1 MKKKTL
7 VSVLAMTS
15 ASMAAYA
22 NANLD
27 QIKTEVDQWV
37 GAEKPSLVNGV
48 LTSPNGTTI
57 SQSLGSLLPGTYKL
71 SATTLMN
78 AKFLVNGKAL
88 TNGEFKVEGTAASE
102 VTLAIEAVETG
113 KEFRV
118 GGFKLELVFDFAGA
132 QRTLLN
138 AASKA
143 IAKVSQEDD
152 ADKYAEF
159 NKRYSDLTVKINR
172 VKDDAAG
179 DFAAYTVYG
188 EYKFYLNG
196 VEGSTLM
203 SEVKALDTDIEAH
216 LANWRA
222 YTASKAVG
230 EEQNTALK
238 SAWDTNIGNL
248 SDADGVNSKQSAQD
262 YAKVLSQSEYNAA
275 KKTIDAFLV
284 EVKGYYDNG
293 TAATA
298 CTPAFNSEFAKKA
311 SDAIKKFTDKLVNVD
326 KNHTAYDEV
335 LGKIN
340 STKAHYNEQLQAFMK
355 VAVDPQDFSGLYETM
370 RTEAHNA
377 FNEVNLGIV
386 AVERKNGTN
395 ENHQT
400 AEEGYEANTHALD
413 SLYEKTDEVCK
424 FYTDSI
430 QNNDNIY
437 KALIA
442 ERTDGKSPWALLAEL
457 KKDAVVSEKY
467 KSDLEKA
474 EANLKAIETEVV
486 NQYKKY
492 TLDAYTQKGGAY
504 EKAKEPVTKSLNT
517 IIEKEYQ
524 SLPNYQAKVEL
535 TAVLDV
541 QTAAFDKAK
550 TEVHA
555 LKYGDVS
562 VGDIYKD
569 TDEKKLQEEIDA
581 FSSYIKKSFDEGTCA
596 DNKDTKK
603 TEIESLKGKIEGY
616 VNAAKAVVKVYD
628 NAAKTIA
635 DIQAEIKKLSDK
647 VGNGDGRYVPVYTGT
662 ETPDENI
669 DDLPTYGGKLD
680 EMNKTLSDL
689 QTALKAAAAAKDAD
703 GDTHANGMNNVLTE
717 ATNAKGNE
725 TTGITGEVKTLVGTF
740 DKHKEWYDQQVVVI
754 TINRLKNQITADIK
768 SVNDDLDGLSV
779 TAEIYGSF
787 AKNLLEKQTV
797 LYNSVDKI
805 EETVTDLDYT
815 SEDKQAETLAAL
827 SDASAEMAKLLEDV
841 SAFID
846 EVGEAKEIHAK
857 NNSVQA
863 SLTKVAD
870 GIAGNI
876 GKIDANWTPI
886 DDKDVSKKHFDDLK
900 GSYTTELGKQET
912 AMGNAY
918 KGDTLHNDSAAIHEA
933 MKVIDG
939 KVKATLTELEVARKN
954 LAAYERLAVETKK
967 TDIHNLIVAELG
979 ELSNLA
985 LGNSENH
992 YVNGLLGE
1000 NTNPKGTYVI
1010 EFDNWVAN
1018 VNAAWKSHYNDNRAE
1033 SCQTREDNF
1042 KEDYTDICE
1051 KIKQVSKDAETNIKV
1066 DNTLDTEYA
1075 TVKNSVDSLY
1085 TILTVGDPTTAAK
1098 AFIEQ
1103 LEAEKSKLENQVAED
1118 IATAFEK
1125 GKSEEQYGTI
1135 HGVLQTIKMQVVTIG
1150 ASREQGYVDAVK
1162 TDNQTR
1168 YNSFNSAVED
1178 MRNCY
1183 IEAVNVIGQVSKVQ
1197 TPALLNVVKSAVE
1210 TANTSIQNYLQ
1221 EINNIEN
1228 EAFAA
1233 FSEAQ
1238 NTDKMLFDPDKQ
1250 YEADVRAY
1258 EGKIDQIL
1266 NTMDATVQSATQTFF
1281 AGEYATAQGLYDA
1294 AYQELVDADY
1304 VTADEAFANV
1314 QAVLEKAEAI
1324 KDFVPGQ
1331 FNITKVDGI
1340 VSDFANF
1347 EAWIADGK
1355 EPAAVYEWETL
1366 HTDTLEQYNSHLAE
1380 LEEWYEN
1387 GAYLEGVD
1395 GKKFVDDIKATR
1407 PTLTEAEKTY
1417 ADNTGH
1423 IYGDVMTELHVKL
1436 GQFGTPMYNAYVS
1449 GKTEHNEYVTNND
1462 VYNGLIVKVE
1472 ALQAP
1477 LDEAAKY
1484 VDAYILTDACGVDAL
1499 QARIDRLIS
1508 DLETKRYKGG
1518 LDNAYK
1524 TTAENECK
1532 SITTSIESVY
1542 QSANTKE
1549 QAQILAEFNVLQAAC
1564 ADAQNKV
1571 KGDADAEAEV
1581 NALSTAIKEKM
1592 AAFTKDTANDGA
1604 ITNAETKAKQ
1614 PLFLAYETWIADMR
1628 TKLATYTDAAATENA
1643 YTALMDRAGEVEG
1656 DVKAGRETLAA
1667 CHANVQG
1674 KFEGDMAGL
1683 ESDVVAVKD
1692 GIEQNKTNMLFYQ
1705 DKLNH
1710 KMDVILS
1717 DLKTLLSD
1725 IAKDQERYT
1734 LNDEAYEARKAD
1746 MAHLNDSLTT
1756 VVDKLTGFEYY
1767 KVDEK
1772 ANAESIADI
1781 TAHIGKYGK
1790 AMDEYYADIEL
1801 TDVDAE
1807 NDLKTIMDKVLE
1819 RIDSLDCRAS
1829 FIEYTGVI
1837 DKALSDRIELVKSVN
1852 SHTFVVEVEDA
1863 LNDTLEL
1870 VREDLGNIKS
1880 YNEDTNDGYVSV
1892 DINGNDVTS
1901 TPIHYV
1907 KEALPQIQAALAKQ
1921 EERMA
1926 NVRETIE
1933 TESFIRGD
1941 VLRDGV
1947 VDVLDYTELMMY
1959 VLDPSKAEAIAGT
1972 IKWYAADVN
1981 DDGRIN
1987 VADLTKLTN
1996 KIMDYNTMEVSQV
2009 APRVRLAEL
2018 AMTQTEESVEMNMEE
2033 VGGTK
2038 RVAILLKNVNPYVAC
2053 QMDVTLPAGVTLL
2066 GESLGGSADDHQ
2078 LYSNTLADGTT
2089 HRIVVSSLQ
2098 NKELNANGEA
2108 LIYLEVSGRA
2118 ASKMTVG
2125 NVLAADVDGV
2135 LYSIGG
2141 SGEGGVTGINGV
2153 QANPSMKEKIY
2164 SVGGQIMDKFTRGIN
2179 IIRNADG
2186 SVKKVLKK

>member
-71 SATTLMN
+71 SATTSMN

-230 EEQNTALK
+230 EEQKTALK

-275 KKTIDAFLV
+275 KETIDAFLLKI
-284 EVKGYYDNG
+284 EGYYDNG
-293 TAATA
+293 TAATE
-298 CTPAFNSEFAKKA
+298 CTPTFNSEFAKKA
-311 SDAIKKFTDKLVNVD
+311 SEAIKKFTDKLVNVD

-335 LGKIN
+335 LGEIN
-340 STKAHYNEQLQAFMK
+340 FTKAHYNEQLQAFMK
-355 VAVDPQDFSGLYETM
+355 VAVDPQDFPGLYETM

-413 SLYEKTDEVCK
+413 SLYKKTDEVHK

-467 KSDLEKA
+467 KSELEKA
-474 EANLKAIETEVV
+474 EADLKAIETEVV

-504 EKAKEPVTKSLNT
+504 EKAKELVTTSLNA

-535 TAVLDV
+535 TAALDV
-541 QTAAFDKAK
+541 QTASFDKAK

-569 TDEKKLQEEIDA
+569 TDEKTLQGEIDA

-603 TEIESLKGKIEGY
+603 AEIEALKGEIQSY
-616 VNAAKAVVKVYD
+616 VNTAKAVVKVYD
-628 NAAKTIA
+628 NAAKTIS

-689 QTALKAAAAAKDAD
+689 QTALKAATVAKDAD

-768 SVNDDLDGLSV
+768 SVNDDLDVLSV
-779 TAEIYGSF
+779 TTEIYGSF

-805 EETVTDLDYT
+805 EKTVTDLDYT

-912 AMGNAY
+912 AMDNAY

-1000 NTNPKGTYVI
+1000 NTNPKGMYVI
-1010 EFDNWVAN
+1010 DFDNWVAN
-1018 VNAAWKSHYNDNRAE
+1018 VNAAWKSHYNDNSAE

-1103 LEAEKSKLENQVAED
+1103 LEAEKSKLEGQVAKD

-1125 GKSEEQYGTI
+1125 GESDAQYGAI
-1135 HGVLQTIKMQVVTIG
+1135 HGVLQTIKIQVVTIG

-1168 YNSFNSAVED
+1168 YDSFNRAVED

-1183 IEAVNVIGQVSKVQ
+1183 IEAVDVIGQVSKVQ
-1197 TPALLNVVKSAVE
+1197 TPELLNVVKSAVE
-1210 TANTSIQNYLQ
+1210 TANASIQNYLQ

-1258 EGKIDQIL
+1258 ESKIDQIL
-1266 NTMDATVQSATQTFF
+1266 YTMDAAVQSATYTFF
-1281 AGEYATAQGLYDA
+1281 DGEYETANKLYKDA
-1294 AYQELVDADY
+1294 RQELVDADY

-1314 QAVLEKAEAI
+1314 KAVLEKAEAI

-1366 HTDTLEQYNSHLAE
+1366 STDTLNQYNSHLTE

-1423 IYGDVMTELHVKL
+1423 IYGAVMEELHAKL
-1436 GQFGTPMYNAYVS
+1436 EQFGVPMYKAYVD
-1449 GKTEHNEYVTNND
+1449 GKKEHNLYVTNND
-1462 VYNGLIVKVE
+1462 VYNVLIEKVE

-1484 VDAYILTDACGVDAL
+1484 VDAYILTDTCGVEAL
-1499 QARIDRLIS
+1499 QARIDRLMS
-1508 DLETKRYKGG
+1508 DLETKRYEGG
-1518 LDNAYK
+1518 LDNTYK

-1532 SITTSIESVY
+1532 NITTSTERVYRSANMKESV
-1542 QSANTKE
+1542 
-1549 QAQILAEFNVLQAAC
+1549 QILAEFNVLQAAC

-1592 AAFTKDTANDGA
+1592 AAFTKDTAKGGA
-1604 ITNAETKAKQ
+1604 IDNAETKAKQ
-1614 PLFLAYETWIADMR
+1614 PLFLAYETWIAGMR

-1643 YTALMDRAGEVEG
+1643 YTVLMNRAGEVEG
-1656 DVKAGRETLAA
+1656 DVKVGRETLAA

-1692 GIEQNKTNMLFYQ
+1692 GIEQNKANMLFYQ

-1781 TAHIGKYGK
+1781 TAHISKYGK

-1801 TDVDAE
+1801 AGVDAE
-1807 NDLKTIMDKVLE
+1807 NTLKFIMDKVLW
-1819 RIDSLDCRAS
+1819 RIDSLDCKAS
-1829 FIEYTGVI
+1829 GIEYTGVI
-1837 DKALSDRIELVKSVN
+1837 DKAQSDRSELVKSVN
-1852 SHTFVVEVEDA
+1852 NHTFIVEVEDA
-1863 LNDTLEL
+1863 LRDTLNL
-1870 VREDLGNIKS
+1870 VNKDLNIIEE
-1880 YNEDTNDGYVSV
+1880 YNEQAKDGYVDI
-1892 DINGNDVTS
+1892 DINGNNIVSTS
-1901 TPIHYV
+1901 IHYV

-1959 VLDPSKAEAIAGT
+1959 VLDPSKAESIAGT

-1981 DDGRIN
+1981 DDGSIN

-1996 KIMDYNTMEVSQV
+1996 KIMGYNTMEVSQV
-2009 APRVRLAEL
+2009 APRVRLAEP

-2108 LIYLEVSGRA
+2108 LVYLEVSGRA

-2125 NVLAADVDGV
+2125 NVLAADADGV
-2135 LYSIGG
+2135 LYSNGG

-2153 QANPSMKEKIY
+2153 QANPSVKEKIY

>member
-1 MKKKTL
+1 M
-7 VSVLAMTS
+7 
-15 ASMAAYA
+15 
-22 NANLD
+22 
-27 QIKTEVDQWV
+27 
-37 GAEKPSLVNGV
+37 
-48 LTSPNGTTI
+48 
-57 SQSLGSLLPGTYKL
+57 
-71 SATTLMN
+71 
-78 AKFLVNGKAL
+78 
-88 TNGEFKVEGTAASE
+88 
-102 VTLAIEAVETG
+102 
-113 KEFRV
+113 
-118 GGFKLELVFDFAGA
+118 
-132 QRTLLN
+132 
-138 AASKA
+138 
-143 IAKVSQEDD
+143 
-152 ADKYAEF
+152 
-159 NKRYSDLTVKINR
+159 
-172 VKDDAAG
+172 
-179 DFAAYTVYG
+179 
-188 EYKFYLNG
+188 
-196 VEGSTLM
+196 
-203 SEVKALDTDIEAH
+203 
-216 LANWRA
+216 
-222 YTASKAVG
+222 
-230 EEQNTALK
+230 
-238 SAWDTNIGNL
+238 
-248 SDADGVNSKQSAQD
+248 
-262 YAKVLSQSEYNAA
+262 
-275 KKTIDAFLV
+275 
-284 EVKGYYDNG
+284 
-293 TAATA
+293 
-298 CTPAFNSEFAKKA
+298 
-311 SDAIKKFTDKLVNVD
+311 
-326 KNHTAYDEV
+326 
-335 LGKIN
+335 
-340 STKAHYNEQLQAFMK
+340 
-355 VAVDPQDFSGLYETM
+355 
-370 RTEAHNA
+370 
-377 FNEVNLGIV
+377 
-386 AVERKNGTN
+386 
-395 ENHQT
+395 
-400 AEEGYEANTHALD
+400 
-413 SLYEKTDEVCK
+413 
-424 FYTDSI
+424 
-430 QNNDNIY
+430 
-437 KALIA
+437 
-442 ERTDGKSPWALLAEL
+442 
-457 KKDAVVSEKY
+457 
-467 KSDLEKA
+467 
-474 EANLKAIETEVV
+474 
-486 NQYKKY
+486 
-492 TLDAYTQKGGAY
+492 
-504 EKAKEPVTKSLNT
+504 
-517 IIEKEYQ
+517 
-524 SLPNYQAKVEL
+524 
-535 TAVLDV
+535 
-541 QTAAFDKAK
+541 
-550 TEVHA
+550 
-555 LKYGDVS
+555 
-562 VGDIYKD
+562 
-569 TDEKKLQEEIDA
+569 
-581 FSSYIKKSFDEGTCA
+581 
-596 DNKDTKK
+596 
-603 TEIESLKGKIEGY
+603 
-616 VNAAKAVVKVYD
+616 
-628 NAAKTIA
+628 
-635 DIQAEIKKLSDK
+635 
-647 VGNGDGRYVPVYTGT
+647 
-662 ETPDENI
+662 
-669 DDLPTYGGKLD
+669 
-680 EMNKTLSDL
+680 
-689 QTALKAAAAAKDAD
+689 
-703 GDTHANGMNNVLTE
+703 
-717 ATNAKGNE
+717 
-725 TTGITGEVKTLVGTF
+725 
-740 DKHKEWYDQQVVVI
+740 
-754 TINRLKNQITADIK
+754 
-768 SVNDDLDGLSV
+768 

-797 LYNSVDKI
+797 LYSSVDKI

-912 AMGNAY
+912 AMDNAY

-1000 NTNPKGTYVI
+1000 NTNPKGTYVV

-1018 VNAAWKSHYNDNRAE
+1018 VNAAWKSHYNDNSDE

-1066 DNTLDTEYA
+1066 DNTLNTEYA

-1125 GKSEEQYGTI
+1125 GESDAQYGAI
-1135 HGVLQTIKMQVVTIG
+1135 HGVLQTIKIQVVTIG

-1168 YNSFNSAVED
+1168 YDSFNRAVED

-1183 IEAVNVIGQVSKVQ
+1183 IEAVDVIGQVSKVQ
-1197 TPALLNVVKSAVE
+1197 TPELLNVVKSAVE
-1210 TANTSIQNYLQ
+1210 TANASIQNYLQ

-1258 EGKIDQIL
+1258 ESKIDQIL
-1266 NTMDATVQSATQTFF
+1266 YTMDAAVQSATYTFF
-1281 AGEYATAQGLYDA
+1281 DGEYETANKLYKDA
-1294 AYQELVDADY
+1294 RQELVDADY

-1314 QAVLEKAEAI
+1314 KAVLEKAEAI

-1366 HTDTLEQYNSHLAE
+1366 STDTLNQYNSHLTE

-1423 IYGDVMTELHVKL
+1423 IYGAVMEELHAKL
-1436 GQFGTPMYNAYVS
+1436 EQFGVPMYKAYVD
-1449 GKTEHNEYVTNND
+1449 GKKEHNLYVTNND
-1462 VYNGLIVKVE
+1462 VYNVLIEKVE

-1484 VDAYILTDACGVDAL
+1484 VDAYILTDTCGVEAL
-1499 QARIDRLIS
+1499 QARIDRLMS
-1508 DLETKRYKGG
+1508 DLETKRYEGG
-1518 LDNAYK
+1518 LDNTYK

-1532 SITTSIESVY
+1532 NITTSTERVYRSANMKESV
-1542 QSANTKE
+1542 
-1549 QAQILAEFNVLQAAC
+1549 QILAEFNVLQAAC

-1592 AAFTKDTANDGA
+1592 AAFTKDTAKGGA
-1604 ITNAETKAKQ
+1604 IDNAETKAKQ
-1614 PLFLAYETWIADMR
+1614 PLFLAYETWIAGMR

-1643 YTALMDRAGEVEG
+1643 YTVLMNRAGEVEG
-1656 DVKAGRETLAA
+1656 DVKVGRETLAA

-1692 GIEQNKTNMLFYQ
+1692 GIEQNKANMLFYQ

-1801 TDVDAE
+1801 AGVDAE
-1807 NDLKTIMDKVLE
+1807 NTLKFIMDEVLW
-1819 RIDSLDCRAS
+1819 RIDSLDCKAS
-1829 FIEYTGVI
+1829 GIEYTGVI
-1837 DKALSDRIELVKSVN
+1837 DKAQSDRSELVKSVN
-1852 SHTFVVEVEDA
+1852 NHTFIVEVEDA
-1863 LNDTLEL
+1863 LRDTLNL
-1870 VREDLGNIKS
+1870 VNKDLNIIEE
-1880 YNEDTNDGYVSV
+1880 YNEQAKDGYVDI
-1892 DINGNDVTS
+1892 DINGNNIVSTS
-1901 TPIHYV
+1901 IHYV

-1996 KIMDYNTMEVSQV
+1996 KIMGYNTMEVSQV
-2009 APRVRLAEL
+2009 APRVRLAEP

-2108 LIYLEVSGRA
+2108 LVYLEVSGRA

-2125 NVLAADVDGV
+2125 NVLAADADGV

-2153 QANPSMKEKIY
+2153 QANPSVKEKIY

>member
-71 SATTLMN
+71 SATTSMN

-230 EEQNTALK
+230 EEQKTALK

-275 KKTIDAFLV
+275 KETIDAFLLKI
-284 EVKGYYDNG
+284 EGYYDNG
-293 TAATA
+293 TAATE
-298 CTPAFNSEFAKKA
+298 CTPTFNSEFAKKA
-311 SDAIKKFTDKLVNVD
+311 SEAIKKFTDKLVNVD

-340 STKAHYNEQLQAFMK
+340 FTKAHYNEQLQAFMK
-355 VAVDPQDFSGLYETM
+355 VAVDPQDFPGLYETM

-413 SLYEKTDEVCK
+413 SLYKKTDEVHK

-467 KSDLEKA
+467 KSELEKA
-474 EANLKAIETEVV
+474 EADLKAIETEVV

-504 EKAKEPVTKSLNT
+504 EKAKELVTTSLNA

-535 TAVLDV
+535 TAALDV
-541 QTAAFDKAK
+541 QTASFDKAK

-569 TDEKKLQEEIDA
+569 TDEKTLQGEIDA

-603 TEIESLKGKIEGY
+603 AEIEALKCEIQSY
-616 VNAAKAVVKVYD
+616 VNTAKAVVKVYD
-628 NAAKTIA
+628 NAAKTIS

-689 QTALKAAAAAKDAD
+689 QTALKAATVAKDAD

-779 TAEIYGSF
+779 TTEIYGSF

-805 EETVTDLDYT
+805 EKTVTDLDYT

-912 AMGNAY
+912 AMVNAY

-1000 NTNPKGTYVI
+1000 NTNPKGMYVI
-1010 EFDNWVAN
+1010 DFDNWVAN
-1018 VNAAWKSHYNDNRAE
+1018 VNAAWKSHYNDNSDE

-1042 KEDYTDICE
+1042 KEGYTDICE

-1066 DNTLDTEYA
+1066 DNTLNTEYA

-1103 LEAEKSKLENQVAED
+1103 LEAEKSKLEGQVAKD

-1125 GKSEEQYGTI
+1125 GESDAQYGAI
-1135 HGVLQTIKMQVVTIG
+1135 HGVLQTIKIQVVTIG

-1168 YNSFNSAVED
+1168 YDSFNRAVED

-1183 IEAVNVIGQVSKVQ
+1183 IEAVDVIGQVSKVQ
-1197 TPALLNVVKSAVE
+1197 TPELLNVVKSAVE
-1210 TANTSIQNYLQ
+1210 TANASIQNYLQ

-1258 EGKIDQIL
+1258 ESKIDQIL
-1266 NTMDATVQSATQTFF
+1266 YTMDAAVQSATYTFF
-1281 AGEYATAQGLYDA
+1281 DGEYETANKLYKDA
-1294 AYQELVDADY
+1294 RQELVDADY

-1314 QAVLEKAEAI
+1314 KAVLEKAEAI

-1366 HTDTLEQYNSHLAE
+1366 STDTLNQYNSHLAE

-1423 IYGDVMTELHVKL
+1423 IYGAVMEELHAKL
-1436 GQFGTPMYNAYVS
+1436 EQFGVPMYKAYVD
-1449 GKTEHNEYVTNND
+1449 GKKEHNLYVTNND
-1462 VYNGLIVKVE
+1462 VYNVLIEKVE

-1484 VDAYILTDACGVDAL
+1484 VDAYILTDTCGVEAL
-1499 QARIDRLIS
+1499 QARIDRLMS
-1508 DLETKRYKGG
+1508 DLETKRYEGG
-1518 LDNAYK
+1518 LDNTYK

-1532 SITTSIESVY
+1532 NITTSTERVYRSANMKESV
-1542 QSANTKE
+1542 
-1549 QAQILAEFNVLQAAC
+1549 QILAEFNVLQAAC

-1592 AAFTKDTANDGA
+1592 AAFTKDTAKGGA
-1604 ITNAETKAKQ
+1604 IDNAETKAKQ
-1614 PLFLAYETWIADMR
+1614 PLFLAYETWIAGMR

-1643 YTALMDRAGEVEG
+1643 YTVLMNRAGEVEG
-1656 DVKAGRETLAA
+1656 DVKVGRETLAA

-1692 GIEQNKTNMLFYQ
+1692 GIEQNKANMLFYQ

-1801 TDVDAE
+1801 AGVDAE
-1807 NDLKTIMDKVLE
+1807 NTLKSIMDKVLG
-1819 RIDSLDCRAS
+1819 RIDSLDCKAS
-1829 FIEYTGVI
+1829 GIEYTGVI
-1837 DKALSDRIELVKSVN
+1837 DKAQSDRSELVKSVN
-1852 SHTFVVEVEDA
+1852 NHTFIVEVEDA
-1863 LNDTLEL
+1863 LRDTLNL
-1870 VREDLGNIKS
+1870 VNKDLNIIEE
-1880 YNEDTNDGYVSV
+1880 YNEQAKDGYVDI
-1892 DINGNDVTS
+1892 DINGNNIVSTS
-1901 TPIHYV
+1901 IHYV

-1959 VLDPSKAEAIAGT
+1959 VLDPSKAESIAGT

-1981 DDGRIN
+1981 DDGSIN

-1996 KIMDYNTMEVSQV
+1996 KIMGYNTMEVSQV
-2009 APRVRLAEL
+2009 APRVRLAEP

-2108 LIYLEVSGRA
+2108 LVYLEVSGRA

-2125 NVLAADVDGV
+2125 NVLAADADGV

-2153 QANPSMKEKIY
+2153 QANPSVKEKIY

>member
-71 SATTLMN
+71 SATTSMN

-230 EEQNTALK
+230 EEQKTALK

-275 KKTIDAFLV
+275 KETIDAFLLKI
-284 EVKGYYDNG
+284 EGYYDNG
-293 TAATA
+293 TAATE
-298 CTPAFNSEFAKKA
+298 CTPTFNSEFAQKA
-311 SDAIKKFTDKLVNVD
+311 SEAIKKFTDKLVNVD

-340 STKAHYNEQLQAFMK
+340 FTKAHYNEQLQAFMK
-355 VAVDPQDFSGLYETM
+355 VAVDPQDFPGLYETM

-413 SLYEKTDEVCK
+413 SLYKKTDEVHK

-467 KSDLEKA
+467 KSELEKA
-474 EANLKAIETEVV
+474 EADLKAIETEVV

-504 EKAKEPVTKSLNT
+504 EKAKELVTTSLNA

-535 TAVLDV
+535 TAALDV
-541 QTAAFDKAK
+541 QTASFDKAK

-569 TDEKKLQEEIDA
+569 TDEKTLQGEIDA

-603 TEIESLKGKIEGY
+603 AEIEALKCEIQSY
-616 VNAAKAVVKVYD
+616 VNTAKAVVKVYD
-628 NAAKTIA
+628 NAAKTIS

-689 QTALKAAAAAKDAD
+689 QTALKAATVAKDAD

-779 TAEIYGSF
+779 TTEIYGSF

-805 EETVTDLDYT
+805 EKTVTDLDYT

-912 AMGNAY
+912 AMVNAY

-1000 NTNPKGTYVI
+1000 NTNPKGMYVI
-1010 EFDNWVAN
+1010 DFDNWVAN
-1018 VNAAWKSHYNDNRAE
+1018 VNAAWKSHYNDNSDE

-1042 KEDYTDICE
+1042 KEGYTDICE

-1066 DNTLDTEYA
+1066 DNTLNTEYA

-1103 LEAEKSKLENQVAED
+1103 LEAEKSKLEGQVAKD

-1125 GKSEEQYGTI
+1125 GKSDEQYGTI
-1135 HGVLQTIKMQVVTIG
+1135 HGVLQTIRMQVVTIG

-1183 IEAVNVIGQVSKVQ
+1183 IEAVDVIGQVSKVQ
-1197 TPALLNVVKSAVE
+1197 TPELLNVVKSAVE
-1210 TANTSIQNYLQ
+1210 TANASIQNYLQ

-1258 EGKIDQIL
+1258 ESKIDQIL
-1266 NTMDATVQSATQTFF
+1266 YTMDAAVQSATYTFF
-1281 AGEYATAQGLYDA
+1281 DGEYETANKLYKDA
-1294 AYQELVDADY
+1294 RQELVDADY

-1314 QAVLEKAEAI
+1314 KAVLEKAEAI

-1366 HTDTLEQYNSHLAE
+1366 STDTLNQYNSHLAE

-1423 IYGDVMTELHVKL
+1423 IYGAVMEELHAKL
-1436 GQFGTPMYNAYVS
+1436 EQFGVPMYKAYVD
-1449 GKTEHNEYVTNND
+1449 GKKEHNLYVTNND
-1462 VYNGLIVKVE
+1462 VYNVLIEKVE

-1484 VDAYILTDACGVDAL
+1484 VDAYILTDTCGVEAL
-1499 QARIDRLIS
+1499 QARIDRLMS
-1508 DLETKRYKGG
+1508 DLETKRYEGG
-1518 LDNAYK
+1518 LDNTYK

-1532 SITTSIESVY
+1532 NITTSTERVYRSANMKESV
-1542 QSANTKE
+1542 
-1549 QAQILAEFNVLQAAC
+1549 QILAEFNVLQAAC

-1592 AAFTKDTANDGA
+1592 AAFTKDTAKGGA
-1604 ITNAETKAKQ
+1604 IDNAETKAKQ
-1614 PLFLAYETWIADMR
+1614 PLFLAYETWIAGMR

-1643 YTALMDRAGEVEG
+1643 YTVLMNRAGEVEG
-1656 DVKAGRETLAA
+1656 DVKVGRETLAA

-1692 GIEQNKTNMLFYQ
+1692 GIEQNKANMLFYQ

-1801 TDVDAE
+1801 AGVDAE
-1807 NDLKTIMDKVLE
+1807 NTLKSIMDKVLG
-1819 RIDSLDCRAS
+1819 RIDSLDCKAS
-1829 FIEYTGVI
+1829 GIEYTGVI
-1837 DKALSDRIELVKSVN
+1837 DKAQSDRSELVKSVN
-1852 SHTFVVEVEDA
+1852 NHTFIVEVEDA
-1863 LNDTLEL
+1863 LRDTLNL
-1870 VREDLGNIKS
+1870 VNKDLNIIEE
-1880 YNEDTNDGYVSV
+1880 YNEQAKDGYVDI
-1892 DINGNDVTS
+1892 DINGNNIVSTS
-1901 TPIHYV
+1901 IHYV

-1959 VLDPSKAEAIAGT
+1959 VLDPSKAESIAGT

-1981 DDGRIN
+1981 DDGSIN

-1996 KIMDYNTMEVSQV
+1996 KIMGYNTMEVSQV
-2009 APRVRLAEL
+2009 APRVRLAEP

-2108 LIYLEVSGRA
+2108 LVYLEVSGRA

-2125 NVLAADVDGV
+2125 NVLAADADGV

-2153 QANPSMKEKIY
+2153 QANPSVKEKIY

>member
-1 MKKKTL
+1 M
-7 VSVLAMTS
+7 
-15 ASMAAYA
+15 
-22 NANLD
+22 
-27 QIKTEVDQWV
+27 
-37 GAEKPSLVNGV
+37 
-48 LTSPNGTTI
+48 
-57 SQSLGSLLPGTYKL
+57 
-71 SATTLMN
+71 
-78 AKFLVNGKAL
+78 
-88 TNGEFKVEGTAASE
+88 
-102 VTLAIEAVETG
+102 
-113 KEFRV
+113 
-118 GGFKLELVFDFAGA
+118 
-132 QRTLLN
+132 
-138 AASKA
+138 
-143 IAKVSQEDD
+143 
-152 ADKYAEF
+152 
-159 NKRYSDLTVKINR
+159 
-172 VKDDAAG
+172 
-179 DFAAYTVYG
+179 
-188 EYKFYLNG
+188 
-196 VEGSTLM
+196 
-203 SEVKALDTDIEAH
+203 
-216 LANWRA
+216 
-222 YTASKAVG
+222 
-230 EEQNTALK
+230 
-238 SAWDTNIGNL
+238 
-248 SDADGVNSKQSAQD
+248 
-262 YAKVLSQSEYNAA
+262 
-275 KKTIDAFLV
+275 
-284 EVKGYYDNG
+284 
-293 TAATA
+293 
-298 CTPAFNSEFAKKA
+298 
-311 SDAIKKFTDKLVNVD
+311 
-326 KNHTAYDEV
+326 
-335 LGKIN
+335 
-340 STKAHYNEQLQAFMK
+340 
-355 VAVDPQDFSGLYETM
+355 
-370 RTEAHNA
+370 
-377 FNEVNLGIV
+377 
-386 AVERKNGTN
+386 
-395 ENHQT
+395 
-400 AEEGYEANTHALD
+400 
-413 SLYEKTDEVCK
+413 
-424 FYTDSI
+424 
-430 QNNDNIY
+430 
-437 KALIA
+437 IA

-467 KSDLEKA
+467 KSELEKA
-474 EANLKAIETEVV
+474 EADLKAIETEVV

-504 EKAKEPVTKSLNT
+504 EKAKELVTTSLNA

-535 TAVLDV
+535 TAALDV
-541 QTAAFDKAK
+541 QTASFDKAK

-569 TDEKKLQEEIDA
+569 TDEKTLQGEIDA

-603 TEIESLKGKIEGY
+603 AEIEALKGEIQSY
-616 VNAAKAVVKVYD
+616 VNTAKAVVKVYD
-628 NAAKTIA
+628 NAAKTIS

-689 QTALKAAAAAKDAD
+689 QTALKAATVAKDAD

-779 TAEIYGSF
+779 TTEIYGSF

-805 EETVTDLDYT
+805 EKTVTDLDYT

-912 AMGNAY
+912 AMDNAY

-1000 NTNPKGTYVI
+1000 NTNPKGMYVI
-1010 EFDNWVAN
+1010 DFDNWVAN
-1018 VNAAWKSHYNDNRAE
+1018 VNAAWKSHYNDNSAE

-1103 LEAEKSKLENQVAED
+1103 LEAEKSKLEGQVAKD

-1125 GKSEEQYGTI
+1125 GESDAQYGAI
-1135 HGVLQTIKMQVVTIG
+1135 HGVLQTIKIQVVTIG

-1168 YNSFNSAVED
+1168 YDSFNRAVED

-1183 IEAVNVIGQVSKVQ
+1183 IEAVDVIGQVSKVQ
-1197 TPALLNVVKSAVE
+1197 TPELLNVVKSAVE
-1210 TANTSIQNYLQ
+1210 TANASIQNYLQ

-1258 EGKIDQIL
+1258 ESKIDQIL
-1266 NTMDATVQSATQTFF
+1266 YTMDAAVQSATYTFF
-1281 AGEYATAQGLYDA
+1281 DGEYETANKLYKDA
-1294 AYQELVDADY
+1294 RQELVDADY

-1314 QAVLEKAEAI
+1314 KAVLEKAEAI

-1366 HTDTLEQYNSHLAE
+1366 STDTLNQYNSHLTE

-1423 IYGDVMTELHVKL
+1423 IYGAVMEELHAKL
-1436 GQFGTPMYNAYVS
+1436 EQFGVPMYKAYVD
-1449 GKTEHNEYVTNND
+1449 GKKEHNLYVTNND
-1462 VYNGLIVKVE
+1462 VYNVLIEKVE

-1484 VDAYILTDACGVDAL
+1484 VDAYILTDTCGVEAL
-1499 QARIDRLIS
+1499 QARIDRLMS
-1508 DLETKRYKGG
+1508 DLETKRYEGG
-1518 LDNAYK
+1518 LDNTYK

-1532 SITTSIESVY
+1532 NITTSTERVYRSANMKESV
-1542 QSANTKE
+1542 
-1549 QAQILAEFNVLQAAC
+1549 QILAEFNVLQAAC

-1592 AAFTKDTANDGA
+1592 AAFTKDTAKGGA
-1604 ITNAETKAKQ
+1604 IDNAETKAKQ
-1614 PLFLAYETWIADMR
+1614 PLFLAYETWIAGMR

-1643 YTALMDRAGEVEG
+1643 YTVLMNRAGEVEG
-1656 DVKAGRETLAA
+1656 DVKVGRETLAA

-1692 GIEQNKTNMLFYQ
+1692 GIEQNKANMLFYQ

-1801 TDVDAE
+1801 AGVDAE
-1807 NDLKTIMDKVLE
+1807 NTLKFIMDKVLW
-1819 RIDSLDCRAS
+1819 RIDSLDCKAS
-1829 FIEYTGVI
+1829 GIEYTGVI
-1837 DKALSDRIELVKSVN
+1837 DKAQSDRSELVKSVN
-1852 SHTFVVEVEDA
+1852 NHTFIVEVEDA
-1863 LNDTLEL
+1863 LRDTLNL
-1870 VREDLGNIKS
+1870 VNKDLNIIEE
-1880 YNEDTNDGYVSV
+1880 YNEQAKDGYVDI
-1892 DINGNDVTS
+1892 DINGNNIVSTS
-1901 TPIHYV
+1901 IHYV

-1996 KIMDYNTMEVSQV
+1996 KIMGYNTMEVSQV
-2009 APRVRLAEL
+2009 APRVRLAEP

-2108 LIYLEVSGRA
+2108 LVYLEVSGRA

-2125 NVLAADVDGV
+2125 NVLAADADGV

-2153 QANPSMKEKIY
+2153 QANPSVKEKIY

>member
-71 SATTLMN
+71 SATTSMN

-113 KEFRV
+113 NEFRV

-275 KKTIDAFLV
+275 KETIDAFLLKI
-284 EVKGYYDNG
+284 EGYYDNG
-293 TAATA
+293 TAATE
-298 CTPAFNSEFAKKA
+298 CTPTFNSEFAKKA
-311 SDAIKKFTDKLVNVD
+311 SEAIKKFTDKLVNVD

-340 STKAHYNEQLQAFMK
+340 FTKAHYNEQLQAFMK
-355 VAVDPQDFSGLYETM
+355 VAVDPQDFPGLYETM

-413 SLYEKTDEVCK
+413 SLYKKTDEVHK

-467 KSDLEKA
+467 KSDLEKV

-504 EKAKEPVTKSLNT
+504 ETAKEPVTKSLNT

-535 TAVLDV
+535 TAALDV

-569 TDEKKLQEEIDA
+569 TDEKTLQDEIDA

-603 TEIESLKGKIEGY
+603 AEIEALKGEIQSY

-628 NAAKTIA
+628 NAAKTIS

-689 QTALKAAAAAKDAD
+689 QTALKAATVAKDAD

-805 EETVTDLDYT
+805 EKTVTDLDYT
-815 SEDKQAETLAAL
+815 SENKQAETLAAL

-912 AMGNAY
+912 AMENAY

-1000 NTNPKGTYVI
+1000 NTNPKGMYVI
-1010 EFDNWVAN
+1010 DFDNWVAN
-1018 VNAAWKSHYNDNRAE
+1018 VNAAWKSHYNDNSDE

-1042 KEDYTDICE
+1042 KEGYTDICE

-1103 LEAEKSKLENQVAED
+1103 LEAEKSKLEGQVAKD

-1125 GKSEEQYGTI
+1125 GKSDEQYGTI
-1135 HGVLQTIKMQVVTIG
+1135 HGVLQTIRMQVVTIG

-1183 IEAVNVIGQVSKVQ
+1183 IEAVDVIGQVSKVQ
-1197 TPALLNVVKSAVE
+1197 TPELLNVVKSAVE
-1210 TANTSIQNYLQ
+1210 TANASIQNYLQ

-1258 EGKIDQIL
+1258 ESKIDQIL
-1266 NTMDATVQSATQTFF
+1266 YTMDAAVQSATYTFF
-1281 AGEYATAQGLYDA
+1281 DGEYETANKLYKDA
-1294 AYQELVDADY
+1294 RQELVDADY

-1314 QAVLEKAEAI
+1314 KAVLEKAEAI

-1366 HTDTLEQYNSHLAE
+1366 STDTLNQYNSHLTE

-1417 ADNTGH
+1417 ADNMGH
-1423 IYGDVMTELHVKL
+1423 IYGAVMEELHAKL
-1436 GQFGTPMYNAYVS
+1436 EQFGVPMYKAYVD
-1449 GKTEHNEYVTNND
+1449 GKKEHNLYVTNND
-1462 VYNGLIVKVE
+1462 VYNVLIEKVE

-1484 VDAYILTDACGVDAL
+1484 VDAYILTDTCGVEAL
-1499 QARIDRLIS
+1499 QARIDRLMS
-1508 DLETKRYKGG
+1508 DLETKRYEGG
-1518 LDNAYK
+1518 LDNTYK

-1532 SITTSIESVY
+1532 NITTSTERVYRSANMKESV
-1542 QSANTKE
+1542 
-1549 QAQILAEFNVLQAAC
+1549 QILAEFNVLQAAC

-1592 AAFTKDTANDGA
+1592 TAFTKDTAKGGA
-1604 ITNAETKAKQ
+1604 IDNAETKAKQ
-1614 PLFLAYETWIADMR
+1614 PLFLAYETWIAGMR

-1643 YTALMDRAGEVEG
+1643 YTVLMNRAGEVEG
-1656 DVKAGRETLAA
+1656 DVKVGRETLAA
-1667 CHANVQG
+1667 CHANVKG

-1692 GIEQNKTNMLFYQ
+1692 GIEQNKANMLFYQ

-1781 TAHIGKYGK
+1781 TAHISKYGK

-1801 TDVDAE
+1801 AEVDAE
-1807 NDLKTIMDKVLE
+1807 NTLKFIMDKVLW
-1819 RIDSLDCRAS
+1819 RIDSLDCKAS
-1829 FIEYTGVI
+1829 GIEYTGVI
-1837 DKALSDRIELVKSVN
+1837 DKAQSDRSELVKSVN
-1852 SHTFVVEVEDA
+1852 NHTFIVEVEDA
-1863 LNDTLEL
+1863 LRDTLNL
-1870 VREDLGNIKS
+1870 VNKDLNIIEE
-1880 YNEDTNDGYVSV
+1880 YNEQAKDGYVDI
-1892 DINGNDVTS
+1892 DINGNNIVSTS
-1901 TPIHYV
+1901 IHYV

-1959 VLDPSKAEAIAGT
+1959 VLDPSKAESIAGT
-1972 IKWYAADVN
+1972 IKWYAADMN
-1981 DDGRIN
+1981 DDGSIN

-1996 KIMDYNTMEVSQV
+1996 KIMGYNTMEVSQV
-2009 APRVRLAEL
+2009 APRVRLAEP
-2018 AMTQTEESVEMNMEE
+2018 AMTQAEESVEMNMEE
-2033 VGGTK
+2033 VGGAK

-2053 QMDVTLPAGVTLL
+2053 QMDVTLPTGVTLL

-2108 LIYLEVSGRA
+2108 LVYLEVSGRA

-2125 NVLAADVDGV
+2125 NVLAAAADGV

>member
-71 SATTLMN
+71 SATTSMN

-230 EEQNTALK
+230 EEQKTALK

-275 KKTIDAFLV
+275 KETIDAFLLKI
-284 EVKGYYDNG
+284 EGYYDNG
-293 TAATA
+293 TAATE
-298 CTPAFNSEFAKKA
+298 CTPTFNSEFAKKA
-311 SDAIKKFTDKLVNVD
+311 SEAIKKFTDKLVNVD

-340 STKAHYNEQLQAFMK
+340 FTKAHYNEQLQAFMK
-355 VAVDPQDFSGLYETM
+355 VAVDPQDFPGLYETM

-413 SLYEKTDEVCK
+413 SLYKKTDEVHK

-467 KSDLEKA
+467 KSELEKA
-474 EANLKAIETEVV
+474 EADLKAIETEVV

-504 EKAKEPVTKSLNT
+504 EKAKELVTTSLNA

-535 TAVLDV
+535 TAALDV
-541 QTAAFDKAK
+541 QTASFDKAK

-569 TDEKKLQEEIDA
+569 TDEKTLQGEIDA

-603 TEIESLKGKIEGY
+603 AEIEALKGEIQSY
-616 VNAAKAVVKVYD
+616 VNTAKAVVKVYD
-628 NAAKTIA
+628 NAAKTIS

-689 QTALKAAAAAKDAD
+689 QTALKAATVAKDAD

-779 TAEIYGSF
+779 TTEIYGSF

-805 EETVTDLDYT
+805 EKTVTDLDYT

-900 GSYTTELGKQET
+900 GCYTTELGKQET
-912 AMGNAY
+912 AMVNAY

-1000 NTNPKGTYVI
+1000 NTNPKGMYVI
-1010 EFDNWVAN
+1010 DFDNWVAN
-1018 VNAAWKSHYNDNRAE
+1018 VNAAWKSHYNDNSDE

-1042 KEDYTDICE
+1042 KEGYTDICE

-1103 LEAEKSKLENQVAED
+1103 LEAEKSKLEGQVAKD

-1125 GKSEEQYGTI
+1125 GKSDEQYGTI
-1135 HGVLQTIKMQVVTIG
+1135 HGVLQTIRMQVVTIG

-1183 IEAVNVIGQVSKVQ
+1183 IEAVDVIGQVCKVQ
-1197 TPALLNVVKSAVE
+1197 TPELLNVVKSAVE
-1210 TANTSIQNYLQ
+1210 TANASIQNYLQ

-1258 EGKIDQIL
+1258 ESKIDQIL
-1266 NTMDATVQSATQTFF
+1266 YTMDAAVQSATYTFF
-1281 AGEYATAQGLYDA
+1281 DGEYETANKLYKDA
-1294 AYQELVDADY
+1294 RQELVDADY

-1314 QAVLEKAEAI
+1314 KAVLEKAEAI

-1366 HTDTLEQYNSHLAE
+1366 STDTLNQYNSHLTE

-1423 IYGDVMTELHVKL
+1423 IYGAVMEELHAKL
-1436 GQFGTPMYNAYVS
+1436 EQFGVPMYKAYVD
-1449 GKTEHNEYVTNND
+1449 GKKEHNLYVTNND
-1462 VYNGLIVKVE
+1462 VYNVLIEKVE

-1484 VDAYILTDACGVDAL
+1484 VDAYILTDTCGVEAL
-1499 QARIDRLIS
+1499 QARIDRLMS
-1508 DLETKRYKGG
+1508 DLETKRYEGG
-1518 LDNAYK
+1518 LDNTYK

-1532 SITTSIESVY
+1532 NITTSTERVYRSANMKESV
-1542 QSANTKE
+1542 
-1549 QAQILAEFNVLQAAC
+1549 QILAEFNVLQAAC

-1592 AAFTKDTANDGA
+1592 AAFTKDTAKGGA
-1604 ITNAETKAKQ
+1604 IDNAETKAKQ
-1614 PLFLAYETWIADMR
+1614 PLFLAYETWIAGMR

-1643 YTALMDRAGEVEG
+1643 YTVLMNRAGEVEG
-1656 DVKAGRETLAA
+1656 DVKVGRETLAA

-1692 GIEQNKTNMLFYQ
+1692 GIEQNKANMLFYQ

-1801 TDVDAE
+1801 AGVDAE
-1807 NDLKTIMDKVLE
+1807 NTLKFIMDKVLW
-1819 RIDSLDCRAS
+1819 RIDSLDCKAS
-1829 FIEYTGVI
+1829 GIEYTGVI
-1837 DKALSDRIELVKSVN
+1837 DKAQSDRSELVKSVN
-1852 SHTFVVEVEDA
+1852 NHTFIVEVEDA
-1863 LNDTLEL
+1863 LRDTLNL
-1870 VREDLGNIKS
+1870 VNKDLNIIEE
-1880 YNEDTNDGYVSV
+1880 YNEQAKDGYVDI
-1892 DINGNDVTS
+1892 DINGNNIVSTS
-1901 TPIHYV
+1901 IHYV

-1959 VLDPSKAEAIAGT
+1959 VLDPSKAESIAGT

-1981 DDGRIN
+1981 DDGSIN

-1996 KIMDYNTMEVSQV
+1996 KIMGYNTMEVSQV
-2009 APRVRLAEL
+2009 APRVRLAEP

-2053 QMDVTLPAGVTLL
+2053 QMDVTLSAGVTLL

-2108 LIYLEVSGRA
+2108 LVYLEVSGRA

-2125 NVLAADVDGV
+2125 NVLAADADGV

>member
-88 TNGEFKVEGTAASE
+88 TNGEFKVEGAAASE

-118 GGFKLELVFDFAGA
+118 GGFKLELVFEFAEA
-132 QRTLLN
+132 RKTLLT
-138 AASKA
+138 AASMA
-143 IAKVSQEDD
+143 IAKVNGSDD
-152 ADKYAEF
+152 EGKKAEF

-172 VKDDAAG
+172 VNDDAVG

-203 SEVKALDTDIEAH
+203 SEIKALDTDIEAH

-222 YTASKAVG
+222 YDAS
-230 EEQNTALK
+230 QI
-238 SAWDTNIGNL
+238 AWDKQNEALQNAWKTNIGGL
-248 SDADGVNSKQSAQD
+248 DDGEGVNSKQSVKD
-262 YAKVLSQSEYNAA
+262 YAKVLSKSEYDAA
-275 KKTIDAFLV
+275 KEFIDAFLI
-284 EVKGYYDNG
+284 EIDGYYANG
-293 TAATA
+293 TAVTE
-298 CTPAFNSEFAKKA
+298 CTPARNDEFAKEA
-311 SDAIKKFTDKLVNVD
+311 SEAIKKFTDKLVNVEG
-326 KNHTAYDEV
+326 NHEAYDKV
-335 LGKIN
+335 LGEIN

-474 EANLKAIETEVV
+474 EADLKAIETEVV

-535 TAVLDV
+535 TAALDV

-569 TDEKKLQEEIDA
+569 TDEKDLQEEIDA
-581 FSSYIKKSFDEGTCA
+581 FFSYIKKSFDEGTCA

-603 TEIESLKGKIEGY
+603 TEIEALKGKIEGY

-662 ETPDENI
+662 ETPDQNI
-669 DDLPTYGGKLD
+669 DGLSTYGEKLD
-680 EMNKTLSDL
+680 GMNKTLSDL

-740 DKHKEWYDQQVVVI
+740 DKHKEWYDQQVVEI
-754 TINRLKNQITADIK
+754 TINRLMSQVNGNIESAKKQIAGY
-768 SVNDDLDGLSV
+768 SASS
-779 TAEIYGSF
+779 AIYGSF
-787 AKNLLEKQTV
+787 TANLTKKQTELYSSVEAVNGKIKNL
-797 LYNSVDKI
+797 DP
-805 EETVTDLDYT
+805 TD
-815 SEDKQAETLAAL
+815 EDKQAETLAIL
-827 SDASAEMAKLLEDV
+827 SDASAEMTDLLEEV
-841 SAFID
+841 SAFLT
-846 EVGEAKEIHAK
+846 EVGKAKVIHAK

-863 SLTKVAD
+863 SLMKVAD
-870 GIAGNI
+870 DITANIA
-876 GKIDANWTPI
+876 KINVNWTPI
-886 DDKDVSKKHFDDLK
+886 DNKNDKSKKHFDELR

-912 AMGNAY
+912 AMDNAY
-918 KGDTLHNDSAAIHEA
+918 AVDALHNDSTTIHEA
-933 MKVIDG
+933 MKVIGG
-939 KVKATLTELEVARKN
+939 KVKATLTELEVAKKN
-954 LAAYERLAVETKK
+954 WAAYGRLAVATKK
-967 TDIHNLIVAELG
+967 TDVHNLITAELG
-979 ELSNLA
+979 ELSSLA
-985 LGNSENH
+985 LGESAT
-992 YVNGLLGE
+992 YYKDGLLGE

-1018 VNAAWKSHYNDNRAE
+1018 VNAAWIGHFNDESAE
-1033 SCQTREDNF
+1033 SCQKREENFNSDYTAICDKIKKVSEAAQVNIDEDN
-1042 KEDYTDICE
+1042 KL
-1051 KIKQVSKDAETNIKV
+1051 DAE
-1066 DNTLDTEYA
+1066 YA
-1075 TVKNSVDSLY
+1075 AVKASVDSLY

-1098 AFIEQ
+1098 NFIEL
-1103 LEAEKSKLENQVAED
+1103 LEAEKSKLEGQVANA
-1118 IATAFEK
+1118 IADAFKK
-1125 GKSEEQYGTI
+1125 GESQVQYASI
-1135 HGVLQTIKMQVVTIG
+1135 HRDLQTIKGQVVTIG
-1150 ASREQGYVDAVK
+1150 GSREGGYVDAVK
-1162 TDNQTR
+1162 DDNTAR
-1168 YNSFNSAVED
+1168 YNSFNSAVEA

-1183 IEAVNVIGQVSKVQ
+1183 IDAVDMIGQVSKVQ
-1197 TPALLNVVKSAVE
+1197 ASDLLAVVKVAVDK
-1210 TANTSIQNYLQ
+1210 ANTEIKNYLQ
-1221 EINNIEN
+1221 EINGIEN

-1233 FSEAQ
+1233 YSEAQ

-1250 YEADVRAY
+1250 YEAEVRAY
-1258 EGKIDQIL
+1258 EQKINDVL
-1266 NTMDATVQSATQTFF
+1266 LAMDKDVQSATQTFF

-1331 FNITKVDGI
+1331 FNITKVDGL

-1347 EAWIADGK
+1347 EAWITDGK

-1407 PTLTEAEKTY
+1407 PTLTEAETLY
-1417 ADNTGH
+1417 ANNTGH
-1423 IYGDVMTELHVKL
+1423 IYGDVMAELHAKL
-1436 GQFGTPMYNAYVS
+1436 GEFGTPMYQAYVD
-1449 GKTEHNEYVTNND
+1449 GKEEHNKYVTNND

-1484 VDAYILTDACGVDAL
+1484 VDAYILTDDCGVNNL
-1499 QARIDRLIS
+1499 QTRIDVLMS
-1508 DLETKRYKGG
+1508 DLETKRYEGG
-1518 LDNAYK
+1518 LNDYK
-1524 TTAENECK
+1524 TTAENECEGIK
-1532 SITTSIESVY
+1532 TSTENVY
-1542 QSANTKE
+1542 VVANMQEK
-1549 QAQILAEFNVLQAAC
+1549 AQILAEFNVLQAAC

-1692 GIEQNKTNMLFYQ
+1692 GIEQNKANMLFYQ

-1807 NDLKTIMDKVLE
+1807 NDLKNIMDKVLG

-1837 DKALSDRIELVKSVN
+1837 DKAQSDRIELVKSVN

-1870 VREDLGNIKS
+1870 VRKDLDNIKS

-1892 DINGNDVTS
+1892 DINGNNVTS

-2009 APRVRLAEL
+2009 APRVRLAEP

-2108 LIYLEVSGRA
+2108 LIYLEISGRA

>member
-71 SATTLMN
+71 SATTSMN

-230 EEQNTALK
+230 EEQKTALK

-275 KKTIDAFLV
+275 KETIDAFLLKI
-284 EVKGYYDNG
+284 EGYYDNG
-293 TAATA
+293 TAATE
-298 CTPAFNSEFAKKA
+298 CTPTFNSEFAKKA
-311 SDAIKKFTDKLVNVD
+311 SEAIKKFTDKLVNVD

-340 STKAHYNEQLQAFMK
+340 FTKAHYNEQLQAFMK
-355 VAVDPQDFSGLYETM
+355 VAVDPQDFPGLYETM

-413 SLYEKTDEVCK
+413 SLYKKTDEVHK

-467 KSDLEKA
+467 KSELEKA
-474 EANLKAIETEVV
+474 EADLKAIETEVV

-504 EKAKEPVTKSLNT
+504 EKAKELVTTSLNA

-535 TAVLDV
+535 TAALDV
-541 QTAAFDKAK
+541 QTASFDKAK

-569 TDEKKLQEEIDA
+569 TDEKTLQGEIDA

-603 TEIESLKGKIEGY
+603 AEIEALKGEIQSY
-616 VNAAKAVVKVYD
+616 VNTAKAVVKVYD
-628 NAAKTIA
+628 NAAKTIS

-689 QTALKAAAAAKDAD
+689 QTALKAATVAKDAD

-912 AMGNAY
+912 AMVNAY

-1000 NTNPKGTYVI
+1000 NTNPKGMYVI
-1010 EFDNWVAN
+1010 DFDNWVAN
-1018 VNAAWKSHYNDNRAE
+1018 VNAAWKSHYNDNSDE

-1042 KEDYTDICE
+1042 KEGYTDICE

-1066 DNTLDTEYA
+1066 DNTLNTEYA

-1103 LEAEKSKLENQVAED
+1103 LEAEKSKLEGQVAKD

-1125 GKSEEQYGTI
+1125 GKSDEQYGTI
-1135 HGVLQTIKMQVVTIG
+1135 HGVLQTIRMQVVTIG

-1183 IEAVNVIGQVSKVQ
+1183 IEAVDVIGQVSKVQ
-1197 TPALLNVVKSAVE
+1197 TPELLNVVKSAVE
-1210 TANTSIQNYLQ
+1210 TANASIQNYLQ

-1258 EGKIDQIL
+1258 ESKIDQIL
-1266 NTMDATVQSATQTFF
+1266 YTMDAAVQSATYTFF
-1281 AGEYATAQGLYDA
+1281 DGEYETANKLYKDA
-1294 AYQELVDADY
+1294 RQELVDADY

-1314 QAVLEKAEAI
+1314 KAVLEKAEAI

-1366 HTDTLEQYNSHLAE
+1366 STDTLNQYNSHLTE

-1423 IYGDVMTELHVKL
+1423 IYGAVMEELHAKL
-1436 GQFGTPMYNAYVS
+1436 EQFGVPMYKAYVD
-1449 GKTEHNEYVTNND
+1449 GKKEHNLYVTNND
-1462 VYNGLIVKVE
+1462 VYNVLIEKVE

-1484 VDAYILTDACGVDAL
+1484 VDAYILTDTCGVEAL
-1499 QARIDRLIS
+1499 QARIDRLMS
-1508 DLETKRYKGG
+1508 DLETKRYEGG
-1518 LDNAYK
+1518 LDNTYK

-1532 SITTSIESVY
+1532 NITTSTERVYRSANMKESV
-1542 QSANTKE
+1542 
-1549 QAQILAEFNVLQAAC
+1549 QILAEFNVLQAAC

-1592 AAFTKDTANDGA
+1592 AAFTKDTAKGGA
-1604 ITNAETKAKQ
+1604 IDNAETKAKQ
-1614 PLFLAYETWIADMR
+1614 PLFLAYETWIAGMR

-1643 YTALMDRAGEVEG
+1643 YTVLMNRAGEVEG
-1656 DVKAGRETLAA
+1656 DVKVGRETLAA

-1692 GIEQNKTNMLFYQ
+1692 GIEQNKANMLFYQ

-1801 TDVDAE
+1801 AGVDAE
-1807 NDLKTIMDKVLE
+1807 NTLKFIMDKVLW
-1819 RIDSLDCRAS
+1819 RIDSLDCKAS
-1829 FIEYTGVI
+1829 GIEYTGVI
-1837 DKALSDRIELVKSVN
+1837 DKAQSDRSELVKSVN
-1852 SHTFVVEVEDA
+1852 NHTFIVEVEDA
-1863 LNDTLEL
+1863 LRDTLNL
-1870 VREDLGNIKS
+1870 VNKDLNIIEE
-1880 YNEDTNDGYVSV
+1880 YNEQAKDGYVDI
-1892 DINGNDVTS
+1892 DINGNNIVSTS
-1901 TPIHYV
+1901 IHYV

-1959 VLDPSKAEAIAGT
+1959 VLDPSKAESIAGT

-1981 DDGRIN
+1981 DDGSIN

-1996 KIMDYNTMEVSQV
+1996 KIMGYNTMEVSQV
-2009 APRVRLAEL
+2009 APRVRLAEP
-2018 AMTQTEESVEMNMEE
+2018 AMTQAEESVEMNMEE

-2108 LIYLEVSGRA
+2108 LVYLEVSGRA

-2125 NVLAADVDGV
+2125 NVLAAAADGV

-2153 QANPSMKEKIY
+2153 QANPSVKEKIY

>member
-1 MKKKTL
+1 M
-7 VSVLAMTS
+7 
-15 ASMAAYA
+15 
-22 NANLD
+22 
-27 QIKTEVDQWV
+27 W
-37 GAEKPSLVNGV
+37 
-48 LTSPNGTTI
+48 
-57 SQSLGSLLPGTYKL
+57 
-71 SATTLMN
+71 
-78 AKFLVNGKAL
+78 
-88 TNGEFKVEGTAASE
+88 
-102 VTLAIEAVETG
+102 
-113 KEFRV
+113 
-118 GGFKLELVFDFAGA
+118 
-132 QRTLLN
+132 
-138 AASKA
+138 
-143 IAKVSQEDD
+143 
-152 ADKYAEF
+152 
-159 NKRYSDLTVKINR
+159 
-172 VKDDAAG
+172 
-179 DFAAYTVYG
+179 
-188 EYKFYLNG
+188 
-196 VEGSTLM
+196 
-203 SEVKALDTDIEAH
+203 
-216 LANWRA
+216 
-222 YTASKAVG
+222 
-230 EEQNTALK
+230 NT
-238 SAWDTNIGNL
+238 
-248 SDADGVNSKQSAQD
+248 
-262 YAKVLSQSEYNAA
+262 
-275 KKTIDAFLV
+275 
-284 EVKGYYDNG
+284 
-293 TAATA
+293 
-298 CTPAFNSEFAKKA
+298 
-311 SDAIKKFTDKLVNVD
+311 
-326 KNHTAYDEV
+326 
-335 LGKIN
+335 
-340 STKAHYNEQLQAFMK
+340 
-355 VAVDPQDFSGLYETM
+355 
-370 RTEAHNA
+370 
-377 FNEVNLGIV
+377 
-386 AVERKNGTN
+386 
-395 ENHQT
+395 
-400 AEEGYEANTHALD
+400 
-413 SLYEKTDEVCK
+413 
-424 FYTDSI
+424 
-430 QNNDNIY
+430 
-437 KALIA
+437 
-442 ERTDGKSPWALLAEL
+442 
-457 KKDAVVSEKY
+457 
-467 KSDLEKA
+467 
-474 EANLKAIETEVV
+474 
-486 NQYKKY
+486 
-492 TLDAYTQKGGAY
+492 
-504 EKAKEPVTKSLNT
+504 
-517 IIEKEYQ
+517 
-524 SLPNYQAKVEL
+524 
-535 TAVLDV
+535 
-541 QTAAFDKAK
+541 
-550 TEVHA
+550 
-555 LKYGDVS
+555 
-562 VGDIYKD
+562 
-569 TDEKKLQEEIDA
+569 
-581 FSSYIKKSFDEGTCA
+581 
-596 DNKDTKK
+596 
-603 TEIESLKGKIEGY
+603 
-616 VNAAKAVVKVYD
+616 AKAVVKVYD
-628 NAAKTIA
+628 NAAKTIS

-689 QTALKAAAAAKDAD
+689 QTALKAATVAKDAD

-805 EETVTDLDYT
+805 EKTVTDLDYT

-912 AMGNAY
+912 AMENAY

-954 LAAYERLAVETKK
+954 LAAYERLAVESKK

-1000 NTNPKGTYVI
+1000 NTNPKGMYVI
-1010 EFDNWVAN
+1010 DFDNWVAN
-1018 VNAAWKSHYNDNRAE
+1018 VNAAWKSHYNDNSDE

-1042 KEDYTDICE
+1042 KEGYTDICE

-1103 LEAEKSKLENQVAED
+1103 LEAEKSKLEGQVAKD

-1125 GKSEEQYGTI
+1125 GKSDEQYGTI
-1135 HGVLQTIKMQVVTIG
+1135 HGVLQTIRMQVVTIG

-1183 IEAVNVIGQVSKVQ
+1183 IEAVDVIGQVSKVQ
-1197 TPALLNVVKSAVE
+1197 TPELLNVVKSAVE
-1210 TANTSIQNYLQ
+1210 TANASIQNYLQ

-1258 EGKIDQIL
+1258 ESKIDQIL
-1266 NTMDATVQSATQTFF
+1266 YTMDAAVQSATYTFF
-1281 AGEYATAQGLYDA
+1281 DGEYETANKLYEDA
-1294 AYQELVDADY
+1294 RQELVDADY

-1314 QAVLEKAEAI
+1314 KAVLEKAEAI

-1366 HTDTLEQYNSHLAE
+1366 STDTLNQYNSHLTE

-1423 IYGDVMTELHVKL
+1423 IYGAVMEELHAKL
-1436 GQFGTPMYNAYVS
+1436 EQFGVPMYKAYVD
-1449 GKTEHNEYVTNND
+1449 GKKEHNLYVTNND
-1462 VYNGLIVKVE
+1462 VYNVLIEKVE

-1484 VDAYILTDACGVDAL
+1484 VDAYILTDTCGVEAL
-1499 QARIDRLIS
+1499 QARIDRLMS
-1508 DLETKRYKGG
+1508 DLETKRYEGG
-1518 LDNAYK
+1518 LDNTYK

-1532 SITTSIESVY
+1532 NITTSTERVYRSANMKESV
-1542 QSANTKE
+1542 
-1549 QAQILAEFNVLQAAC
+1549 QILAEFNVLQAAC

-1592 AAFTKDTANDGA
+1592 AAFTKDTAKGGA
-1604 ITNAETKAKQ
+1604 IDNAETKAKQ
-1614 PLFLAYETWIADMR
+1614 PLFLAYETWIAGMR

-1643 YTALMDRAGEVEG
+1643 YTVLMNRAGEVEG
-1656 DVKAGRETLAA
+1656 DVKVGRETLAA

-1692 GIEQNKTNMLFYQ
+1692 GIEQNKANMLFYQ

-1801 TDVDAE
+1801 AGVDAE
-1807 NDLKTIMDKVLE
+1807 NTLKFIMDKVLW
-1819 RIDSLDCRAS
+1819 RIDSLDCKAS
-1829 FIEYTGVI
+1829 GIEYTGVI
-1837 DKALSDRIELVKSVN
+1837 DKAQSDRSELVKSVN
-1852 SHTFVVEVEDA
+1852 NHTFIVEVEDA
-1863 LNDTLEL
+1863 LRDTLNL
-1870 VREDLGNIKS
+1870 VNKDLNIIEE
-1880 YNEDTNDGYVSV
+1880 YNEQAKDGYVDI
-1892 DINGNDVTS
+1892 DINGNNIVSTS
-1901 TPIHYV
+1901 IHYV

-1996 KIMDYNTMEVSQV
+1996 KIMGYNTMEVSQV
-2009 APRVRLAEL
+2009 APRVRLAEP

-2108 LIYLEVSGRA
+2108 LVYLEVSGRA

-2125 NVLAADVDGV
+2125 NVLAADADGV

-2153 QANPSMKEKIY
+2153 QANPSVKEKIY

>member
-88 TNGEFKVEGTAASE
+88 TNGEFKVEGAAASE

-275 KKTIDAFLV
+275 KETIDAFLV

-311 SDAIKKFTDKLVNVD
+311 SEAIKKFTDKLVNVD

-335 LGKIN
+335 LGEIN

-504 EKAKEPVTKSLNT
+504 EKAKEPVTKILNT

-535 TAVLDV
+535 TAALDV

-569 TDEKKLQEEIDA
+569 TDEKDLQEEIDA
-581 FSSYIKKSFDEGTCA
+581 FFSYIKKSFDEGTCA

-603 TEIESLKGKIEGY
+603 AEIEALKGKIEGY

-689 QTALKAAAAAKDAD
+689 QTTLKAAAAAKDAD

-740 DKHKEWYDQQVVVI
+740 DKHKEWYDQQVVEI
-754 TINRLKNQITADIK
+754 TINRLMSQVNGNIESAKKQIAGY
-768 SVNDDLDGLSV
+768 SASS
-779 TAEIYGSF
+779 AIYGSF
-787 AKNLLEKQTV
+787 TANLTKKQTELYSSVEAVNGKIKNL
-797 LYNSVDKI
+797 DP
-805 EETVTDLDYT
+805 TD
-815 SEDKQAETLAAL
+815 EDKQAETLAIL
-827 SDASAEMAKLLEDV
+827 SDASTEMTDLLEEV
-841 SAFID
+841 SAFLT
-846 EVGEAKEIHAK
+846 EVGKAKVIHAK

-863 SLTKVAD
+863 SLMKVAD
-870 GIAGNI
+870 DIAANI
-876 GKIDANWTPI
+876 AKINVNWTPI
-886 DDKDVSKKHFDDLK
+886 DNKNDKSKKHFDELR
-900 GSYTTELGKQET
+900 GSYTTELDKQET
-912 AMGNAY
+912 AMDNAY
-918 KGDTLHNDSAAIHEA
+918 AVDALHNDSTTIHEA
-933 MKVIDG
+933 MKVIGG
-939 KVKATLTELEVARKN
+939 KVKATLTELEVAKKN
-954 LAAYERLAVETKK
+954 WAAYGRLAVATKK
-967 TDIHNLIVAELG
+967 TDVHNLITAELG
-979 ELSNLA
+979 ELSGLA
-985 LGNSENH
+985 LGESAT
-992 YVNGLLGE
+992 YYKDGLLGE

-1018 VNAAWKSHYNDNRAE
+1018 VNAAWIGHFNDESAE
-1033 SCQTREDNF
+1033 SCQKREENFNSDYTAICDKIKKVSEAAQVNIDEDN
-1042 KEDYTDICE
+1042 KL
-1051 KIKQVSKDAETNIKV
+1051 DAE
-1066 DNTLDTEYA
+1066 YA
-1075 TVKNSVDSLY
+1075 AVKASVDSLY

-1098 AFIEQ
+1098 NFIEL
-1103 LEAEKSKLENQVAED
+1103 LEAEKSKLEGQVANA
-1118 IATAFEK
+1118 IADAFKK
-1125 GKSEEQYGTI
+1125 GESQVQYASI
-1135 HGVLQTIKMQVVTIG
+1135 HRDLQTIKGQVVTIG
-1150 ASREQGYVDAVK
+1150 GSRADGYVDAVK
-1162 TDNQTR
+1162 DDNTAR
-1168 YNSFNSAVED
+1168 YNSFNSAVEA

-1183 IEAVNVIGQVSKVQ
+1183 IDAVDMIGQVSKVQ
-1197 TPALLNVVKSAVE
+1197 ASDLLAVVKVAVDK
-1210 TANTSIQNYLQ
+1210 ANTEIKNYLQ
-1221 EINNIEN
+1221 EINGIEN

-1233 FSEAQ
+1233 YSEAQ
-1238 NTDKMLFDPDKQ
+1238 STPKMLFDPDKQ
-1250 YEADVRAY
+1250 YEAEVRAY
-1258 EGKIDQIL
+1258 EQKINDVL
-1266 NTMDATVQSATQTFF
+1266 LAMDKDVQSATKTFF
-1281 AGEYATAQGLYDA
+1281 DTEYITAQGLYND
-1294 AYQELVDADY
+1294 AYQELKNAGY
-1304 VTADEAFANV
+1304 VTRDSAFANV
-1314 QAVLEKAEAI
+1314 RTVLDKAKAI

-1347 EAWIADGK
+1347 KAWIADGK
-1355 EPAAVYEWETL
+1355 EPAAVCEWEIL
-1366 HTDTLEQYNSHLAE
+1366 RADTLKQYKSHLAE

-1395 GKKFVDDIKATR
+1395 GKTYVDRIKATR
-1407 PTLTEAEKTY
+1407 PTLTEAETLY
-1417 ADNTGH
+1417 ANNTGH
-1423 IYGDVMTELHVKL
+1423 IYGDVMAELHAKL
-1436 GQFGTPMYNAYVS
+1436 GEFGTPMYQAYVD
-1449 GKTEHNEYVTNND
+1449 GKEEHNKYVTNND

-1484 VDAYILTDACGVDAL
+1484 VDAYILTDDCGVNNL
-1499 QARIDRLIS
+1499 QTRIDVLMS
-1508 DLETKRYKGG
+1508 DLETKRYEGG
-1518 LDNAYK
+1518 LNDYK
-1524 TTAENECK
+1524 TTAENECEGIK
-1532 SITTSIESVY
+1532 TSTENVY
-1542 QSANTKE
+1542 VVANMQEK
-1549 QAQILAEFNVLQAAC
+1549 AQILAEFNVLQAAC

-1692 GIEQNKTNMLFYQ
+1692 GIEQNKANMLFYQ

-1870 VREDLGNIKS
+1870 VRTDLGNIKS

-1996 KIMDYNTMEVSQV
+1996 KIMSYNTMEVSQV
-2009 APRVRLAEL
+2009 APRVRLAEP

>member
-1018 VNAAWKSHYNDNRAE
+1018 VNAAWKSHYNDNSAE

-1258 EGKIDQIL
+1258 
-1266 NTMDATVQSATQTFF
+1266 
-1281 AGEYATAQGLYDA
+1281 
-1294 AYQELVDADY
+1294 
-1304 VTADEAFANV
+1304 
-1314 QAVLEKAEAI
+1314 
-1324 KDFVPGQ
+1324 
-1331 FNITKVDGI
+1331 
-1340 VSDFANF
+1340 
-1347 EAWIADGK
+1347 
-1355 EPAAVYEWETL
+1355 
-1366 HTDTLEQYNSHLAE
+1366 
-1380 LEEWYEN
+1380 
-1387 GAYLEGVD
+1387 YLEGVD

>member
-1 MKKKTL
+1 M
-7 VSVLAMTS
+7 
-15 ASMAAYA
+15 
-22 NANLD
+22 
-27 QIKTEVDQWV
+27 
-37 GAEKPSLVNGV
+37 
-48 LTSPNGTTI
+48 
-57 SQSLGSLLPGTYKL
+57 
-71 SATTLMN
+71 
-78 AKFLVNGKAL
+78 
-88 TNGEFKVEGTAASE
+88 
-102 VTLAIEAVETG
+102 
-113 KEFRV
+113 
-118 GGFKLELVFDFAGA
+118 
-132 QRTLLN
+132 
-138 AASKA
+138 
-143 IAKVSQEDD
+143 
-152 ADKYAEF
+152 
-159 NKRYSDLTVKINR
+159 
-172 VKDDAAG
+172 
-179 DFAAYTVYG
+179 
-188 EYKFYLNG
+188 
-196 VEGSTLM
+196 
-203 SEVKALDTDIEAH
+203 
-216 LANWRA
+216 
-222 YTASKAVG
+222 
-230 EEQNTALK
+230 
-238 SAWDTNIGNL
+238 NL

-275 KKTIDAFLV
+275 KETIDAFLLKI
-284 EVKGYYDNG
+284 EGYYDNG
-293 TAATA
+293 TAATE
-298 CTPAFNSEFAKKA
+298 CTPTFNSEFAKKA
-311 SDAIKKFTDKLVNVD
+311 SEAIKKFTDKLVNVD

-340 STKAHYNEQLQAFMK
+340 FTKAHYNEQLQAFMK
-355 VAVDPQDFSGLYETM
+355 VAVDPQVFPGLYETM

-413 SLYEKTDEVCK
+413 SLYKKTDEVHK

-442 ERTDGKSPWALLAEL
+442 ERTDGKSPWALFAEL

-467 KSDLEKA
+467 KSELEKA
-474 EANLKAIETEVV
+474 EADLKAIETEVV

-504 EKAKEPVTKSLNT
+504 EKAKELVTTSLNA

-535 TAVLDV
+535 TAALDV
-541 QTAAFDKAK
+541 QTASFDKAK

-569 TDEKKLQEEIDA
+569 TDEKTLQGEIDA

-603 TEIESLKGKIEGY
+603 AEIEALKGEIQSY
-616 VNAAKAVVKVYD
+616 VNTAKAVVKVYD
-628 NAAKTIA
+628 NAAKTIS

-689 QTALKAAAAAKDAD
+689 QTALKAATVAKDAD

-805 EETVTDLDYT
+805 EKTVTDLDYT

-912 AMGNAY
+912 AMENAY

-1000 NTNPKGTYVI
+1000 NTNPKGMYVI
-1010 EFDNWVAN
+1010 DFDNWVAN
-1018 VNAAWKSHYNDNRAE
+1018 VNAAWKSHYNDNSDE

-1042 KEDYTDICE
+1042 KEGYTDICE

-1103 LEAEKSKLENQVAED
+1103 LEAEKSKLEGQVAKD

-1125 GKSEEQYGTI
+1125 GKSDEQYGTI
-1135 HGVLQTIKMQVVTIG
+1135 HGVLQTIRMQVVTIG

-1183 IEAVNVIGQVSKVQ
+1183 IEAVDVIGQVSKVQ
-1197 TPALLNVVKSAVE
+1197 TPELLNVVKSAVE
-1210 TANTSIQNYLQ
+1210 TANASIQNYLQ

-1258 EGKIDQIL
+1258 ESKIDQIL
-1266 NTMDATVQSATQTFF
+1266 YTMDAAVQSATYTFF
-1281 AGEYATAQGLYDA
+1281 DGEYETANKLYKDA
-1294 AYQELVDADY
+1294 RQELVDADY

-1314 QAVLEKAEAI
+1314 KAVLEKAEAI

-1331 FNITKVDGI
+1331 FNIMKVDGI

-1366 HTDTLEQYNSHLAE
+1366 STDTLNQYNSHLTE

-1423 IYGDVMTELHVKL
+1423 IYGAVMEELHAKL
-1436 GQFGTPMYNAYVS
+1436 EQFGVPMYKAYVD
-1449 GKTEHNEYVTNND
+1449 GKKEHNLYVTNND
-1462 VYNGLIVKVE
+1462 VYNVLIEKVE

-1484 VDAYILTDACGVDAL
+1484 VDAYILTDTCGVEAL
-1499 QARIDRLIS
+1499 QARIDRLMS
-1508 DLETKRYKGG
+1508 DLETKRYEGG
-1518 LDNAYK
+1518 LDNTYK

-1532 SITTSIESVY
+1532 NITTSTERVYRSANMKESV
-1542 QSANTKE
+1542 
-1549 QAQILAEFNVLQAAC
+1549 QILAEFNVLQAAC

-1592 AAFTKDTANDGA
+1592 AAFTKDTAKGGA
-1604 ITNAETKAKQ
+1604 IDNAETKAKQ
-1614 PLFLAYETWIADMR
+1614 PLFLAYETWIAGMR

-1643 YTALMDRAGEVEG
+1643 YTVLMNRAGEVEG
-1656 DVKAGRETLAA
+1656 DVKVGRETLAA

-1692 GIEQNKTNMLFYQ
+1692 GIEQNKANMLFYQ

-1801 TDVDAE
+1801 AGVDAE
-1807 NDLKTIMDKVLE
+1807 NTLKFIMDKVLW
-1819 RIDSLDCRAS
+1819 RIDSLDCKAS
-1829 FIEYTGVI
+1829 GIEYTGVI
-1837 DKALSDRIELVKSVN
+1837 DKAQSDRSELVKSVN
-1852 SHTFVVEVEDA
+1852 NHTFIVEVEDA
-1863 LNDTLEL
+1863 LRDTLNL
-1870 VREDLGNIKS
+1870 VNKDLNIIEE
-1880 YNEDTNDGYVSV
+1880 YNEQAKDGYVDI
-1892 DINGNDVTS
+1892 DINGNNIVSTS
-1901 TPIHYV
+1901 IHYV

-1959 VLDPSKAEAIAGT
+1959 VLDPSKAESIAGT

-1981 DDGRIN
+1981 DDGSIN

-1996 KIMDYNTMEVSQV
+1996 KIMGYNTMEVSQV
-2009 APRVRLAEL
+2009 APRVRLAEP

-2108 LIYLEVSGRA
+2108 LVYLEVSGRA

-2125 NVLAADVDGV
+2125 NVLAADADGV

-2153 QANPSMKEKIY
+2153 QANPSVKEKIY

>member
-71 SATTLMN
+71 SVTTSMN

-230 EEQNTALK
+230 EEQKTALK

-275 KKTIDAFLV
+275 KETIDAFLLKI
-284 EVKGYYDNG
+284 EGYYDNG
-293 TAATA
+293 TAATE
-298 CTPAFNSEFAKKA
+298 CTPTFNSEFAKKA
-311 SDAIKKFTDKLVNVD
+311 SEAIKKFTDKLVNVD

-340 STKAHYNEQLQAFMK
+340 FTKAHYNEQLQAFMK
-355 VAVDPQDFSGLYETM
+355 VAVDPQVFPGLYETM

-413 SLYEKTDEVCK
+413 SLYKKTDEVHK

-442 ERTDGKSPWALLAEL
+442 ERTDGKSPWALFAEL

-467 KSDLEKA
+467 KSELEKA
-474 EANLKAIETEVV
+474 EADLKAIETEVV

-504 EKAKEPVTKSLNT
+504 EKAKELVTTSLNA

-535 TAVLDV
+535 TAALDV
-541 QTAAFDKAK
+541 QTASFDKAK

-569 TDEKKLQEEIDA
+569 TDEKTLQGEIDA

-603 TEIESLKGKIEGY
+603 AEIEALKGEIQSY
-616 VNAAKAVVKVYD
+616 VNTAKAVVKVYD
-628 NAAKTIA
+628 NAAKTIS

-689 QTALKAAAAAKDAD
+689 QTALKAATVAKDAD

-779 TAEIYGSF
+779 TTEIYGSF

-805 EETVTDLDYT
+805 EKTVTDLDYT

-912 AMGNAY
+912 AMVNAY

-1000 NTNPKGTYVI
+1000 NTNPKGMYVI
-1010 EFDNWVAN
+1010 DFDNWVAN
-1018 VNAAWKSHYNDNRAE
+1018 VNAAWKSHYNDNSDE

-1042 KEDYTDICE
+1042 KEGYTDICE

-1103 LEAEKSKLENQVAED
+1103 LEAEKSKLEGQVAKD

-1125 GKSEEQYGTI
+1125 GKSDEQYGTI
-1135 HGVLQTIKMQVVTIG
+1135 HGVLQTIRMQVVTIG

-1183 IEAVNVIGQVSKVQ
+1183 IEAVDVIGQVSKVQ
-1197 TPALLNVVKSAVE
+1197 TPELLNVVKSAVE
-1210 TANTSIQNYLQ
+1210 TANASIQNYLQ

-1258 EGKIDQIL
+1258 ESKIDQIL
-1266 NTMDATVQSATQTFF
+1266 YTMDAAVQSATYTFF
-1281 AGEYATAQGLYDA
+1281 DGEYETANKLYKDA
-1294 AYQELVDADY
+1294 RQELVDADY

-1314 QAVLEKAEAI
+1314 KAVLEKAEAI

-1366 HTDTLEQYNSHLAE
+1366 STDTLNQYNSHLTE

-1423 IYGDVMTELHVKL
+1423 IYGAVMEELHAKL
-1436 GQFGTPMYNAYVS
+1436 EQFGVPMYKAYVD
-1449 GKTEHNEYVTNND
+1449 GKKEHNLYVTNND
-1462 VYNGLIVKVE
+1462 VYNVLIEKVE

-1484 VDAYILTDACGVDAL
+1484 VDAYILTDTCGVEAL
-1499 QARIDRLIS
+1499 QARIDRLMS
-1508 DLETKRYKGG
+1508 DLETKRYEGG
-1518 LDNAYK
+1518 LDNTYK

-1532 SITTSIESVY
+1532 NITTSTERVYRSANMKESV
-1542 QSANTKE
+1542 
-1549 QAQILAEFNVLQAAC
+1549 QILAEFNVLQAAC

-1592 AAFTKDTANDGA
+1592 AAFTKDTAKGGA
-1604 ITNAETKAKQ
+1604 IDNAETKAKQ
-1614 PLFLAYETWIADMR
+1614 PLFLAYETWIAGMR

-1643 YTALMDRAGEVEG
+1643 YTVLMNRAGEVEG
-1656 DVKAGRETLAA
+1656 DVKVGRETLAA

-1692 GIEQNKTNMLFYQ
+1692 GIEQNKANMLFYQ

-1801 TDVDAE
+1801 AGVDAE
-1807 NDLKTIMDKVLE
+1807 NTLKFIMDKVLW
-1819 RIDSLDCRAS
+1819 RIDSLDCKAS
-1829 FIEYTGVI
+1829 GIEYTGVI
-1837 DKALSDRIELVKSVN
+1837 DKAQSDRSELVKSVN
-1852 SHTFVVEVEDA
+1852 NHTFIVEVEDA
-1863 LNDTLEL
+1863 LRDTLNL
-1870 VREDLGNIKS
+1870 VNKDLNIIEE
-1880 YNEDTNDGYVSV
+1880 YNEQAKDGYVDI
-1892 DINGNDVTS
+1892 DINGNNIVSTS
-1901 TPIHYV
+1901 IHYV

-1959 VLDPSKAEAIAGT
+1959 VLDPSKAESIAGT

-1981 DDGRIN
+1981 DDGSIN

-1996 KIMDYNTMEVSQV
+1996 KIMGYNTMEVSQV
-2009 APRVRLAEL
+2009 APRVRLAEP

-2108 LIYLEVSGRA
+2108 LVYLEVSGRA

-2125 NVLAADVDGV
+2125 NVLAADADGV

-2153 QANPSMKEKIY
+2153 QANPSVKEKIY

>member
-71 SATTLMN
+71 SATTSMN

-172 VKDDAAG
+172 VKDDAVG

-230 EEQNTALK
+230 EEQKTALK

-275 KKTIDAFLV
+275 KETIDAFLLKI
-284 EVKGYYDNG
+284 EGYYDNG
-293 TAATA
+293 TAATE
-298 CTPAFNSEFAKKA
+298 CTPTFNSEFAKKA
-311 SDAIKKFTDKLVNVD
+311 SEAIKKFTDKLVNVD

-340 STKAHYNEQLQAFMK
+340 FTKAHYNEQLQAFMK
-355 VAVDPQDFSGLYETM
+355 VAVDPQDFPGLYETM

-413 SLYEKTDEVCK
+413 SLYKKTDEVHK

-467 KSDLEKA
+467 KSDLEKV

-504 EKAKEPVTKSLNT
+504 ETAKEPVTKSLNT

-535 TAVLDV
+535 TAALDV

-569 TDEKKLQEEIDA
+569 TDEKTLQDEIDA

-603 TEIESLKGKIEGY
+603 TEIEALKGEIQSY
-616 VNAAKAVVKVYD
+616 VNTAKAVVKVYD
-628 NAAKTIA
+628 NAAKTIS

-662 ETPDENI
+662 EKPDENI

-689 QTALKAAAAAKDAD
+689 QTALKAAAVAKDAD

-912 AMGNAY
+912 AMENAY

-954 LAAYERLAVETKK
+954 LAAYERLAVESKK

-1000 NTNPKGTYVI
+1000 NTNPKGMYVI
-1010 EFDNWVAN
+1010 DFDNWVAN
-1018 VNAAWKSHYNDNRAE
+1018 VNAAWKSHYNDNSDE

-1042 KEDYTDICE
+1042 KEGYTDICE

-1103 LEAEKSKLENQVAED
+1103 LEAEKSKLEGQVAKD

-1125 GKSEEQYGTI
+1125 GKSDEQYGTI
-1135 HGVLQTIKMQVVTIG
+1135 HGVLQTIRMQVVTIG

-1183 IEAVNVIGQVSKVQ
+1183 IEAVNMIGQVSKVQ
-1197 TPALLNVVKSAVE
+1197 TPELLNVVKSAVE

-1266 NTMDATVQSATQTFF
+1266 NTMDATVQGATQTFF
-1281 AGEYATAQGLYDA
+1281 AGEYRTAQKLYDA
-1294 AYQELVDADY
+1294 AYQELVNADY

-1355 EPAAVYEWETL
+1355 EPAAVHEWETL

-1407 PTLTEAEKTY
+1407 PTLTEAEKMY

-1423 IYGDVMTELHVKL
+1423 IYGAVMEELHAKL
-1436 GQFGTPMYNAYVS
+1436 EQFGVPMYKAYVD
-1449 GKTEHNEYVTNND
+1449 GKKEHNLYVTNND
-1462 VYNGLIVKVE
+1462 VYNVLIEKVE

-1484 VDAYILTDACGVDAL
+1484 VDAYILTDTCGVEAL
-1499 QARIDRLIS
+1499 QARIDRLMS
-1508 DLETKRYKGG
+1508 DLETKRYEGG
-1518 LDNAYK
+1518 LDNTYK

-1532 SITTSIESVY
+1532 NITTSTERVYRSANMKESV
-1542 QSANTKE
+1542 
-1549 QAQILAEFNVLQAAC
+1549 QILAEFNVLQAAC

-1592 AAFTKDTANDGA
+1592 TAFTKDTAKGGA
-1604 ITNAETKAKQ
+1604 IDNAETKAKQ
-1614 PLFLAYETWIADMR
+1614 PLFLAYETWIAGMR

-1643 YTALMDRAGEVEG
+1643 YTVLMNRAGEVEG
-1656 DVKAGRETLAA
+1656 DVKVGRETLAA

-1692 GIEQNKTNMLFYQ
+1692 GIEQNKANMLFYQ

-1801 TDVDAE
+1801 AGVDAE
-1807 NDLKTIMDKVLE
+1807 NTLKFIMDKVLW
-1819 RIDSLDCRAS
+1819 RIDSLDCKAS
-1829 FIEYTGVI
+1829 GIEYTGVI
-1837 DKALSDRIELVKSVN
+1837 DKAQSDRSELVKSVN
-1852 SHTFVVEVEDA
+1852 NHTFIVEVEDA
-1863 LNDTLEL
+1863 LRDTLNL
-1870 VREDLGNIKS
+1870 VNKDLNIIEE
-1880 YNEDTNDGYVSV
+1880 YNEQAKDGYVDI
-1892 DINGNDVTS
+1892 DINGNNIVSTS
-1901 TPIHYV
+1901 IHYV
-1907 KEALPQIQAALAKQ
+1907 KEALPQIQAALARQ

-1959 VLDPSKAEAIAGT
+1959 VLDPSKAESIAGT

-1981 DDGRIN
+1981 DDGSIN

-1996 KIMDYNTMEVSQV
+1996 KIMGYNTMEVSQV
-2009 APRVRLAEL
+2009 APRVRLAEP

-2108 LIYLEVSGRA
+2108 LVYLEVSGRA

-2125 NVLAADVDGV
+2125 NVLAADADGV

-2153 QANPSMKEKIY
+2153 QANPSVKEKIY

>member
-7 VSVLAMTS
+7 VSVLAMAS

-71 SATTLMN
+71 SATTSMN

-230 EEQNTALK
+230 EEQKTALK

-275 KKTIDAFLV
+275 KETIDAFLLKI
-284 EVKGYYDNG
+284 EGYYDNG
-293 TAATA
+293 TAATE
-298 CTPAFNSEFAKKA
+298 CTPTFNSEFAKKA
-311 SDAIKKFTDKLVNVD
+311 SEAIKKFTDKLVNVD

-340 STKAHYNEQLQAFMK
+340 FTKAHYNEQLQAFMK
-355 VAVDPQDFSGLYETM
+355 VAVDPQDFPGLYETM

-413 SLYEKTDEVCK
+413 SLYKKTDEVHK

-467 KSDLEKA
+467 KSELEKA
-474 EANLKAIETEVV
+474 EADLKAIETEVV

-504 EKAKEPVTKSLNT
+504 EKAKELVTTSLNA

-535 TAVLDV
+535 TAALDV
-541 QTAAFDKAK
+541 QTASFDKAK

-569 TDEKKLQEEIDA
+569 TDEKTLQGEIDA

-603 TEIESLKGKIEGY
+603 AEIEALKGEIQSY
-616 VNAAKAVVKVYD
+616 VNTAKAVVKVYD
-628 NAAKTIA
+628 NAAKTIS

-689 QTALKAAAAAKDAD
+689 QTALKAATVAKDAD

-805 EETVTDLDYT
+805 EKTVTDLDYT

-912 AMGNAY
+912 AMVNAY

-1000 NTNPKGTYVI
+1000 NTNPKGMYVI
-1010 EFDNWVAN
+1010 DFDNWVAN
-1018 VNAAWKSHYNDNRAE
+1018 VNAAWKSHYNDNSDE

-1042 KEDYTDICE
+1042 KEGYTDICE

-1103 LEAEKSKLENQVAED
+1103 LEAEKSKLEGQVAKD

-1125 GKSEEQYGTI
+1125 GKSDEQYGTI
-1135 HGVLQTIKMQVVTIG
+1135 HGVLQTIRMQVVTIG

-1183 IEAVNVIGQVSKVQ
+1183 IEAVDVIGQVSKVQ
-1197 TPALLNVVKSAVE
+1197 TPELLNVVKSAVE
-1210 TANTSIQNYLQ
+1210 TANASIQNYLQ

-1258 EGKIDQIL
+1258 ESKIDQIL
-1266 NTMDATVQSATQTFF
+1266 YTMDAAVQSATYTFF
-1281 AGEYATAQGLYDA
+1281 DGEYETANKLYKDA
-1294 AYQELVDADY
+1294 RQELVDADY

-1314 QAVLEKAEAI
+1314 KSVLEKAEAI

-1366 HTDTLEQYNSHLAE
+1366 STDTLNQYNSHLTE

-1423 IYGDVMTELHVKL
+1423 IYGAVMEELHAKL
-1436 GQFGTPMYNAYVS
+1436 EQFGVPMYKAYVD
-1449 GKTEHNEYVTNND
+1449 GKKEHNLYVTNND
-1462 VYNGLIVKVE
+1462 VYNVLIEKVE

-1484 VDAYILTDACGVDAL
+1484 VDAYILTDTCGVEAL
-1499 QARIDRLIS
+1499 QARIDRLMS
-1508 DLETKRYKGG
+1508 DLETKRYEGG
-1518 LDNAYK
+1518 LDNTYK

-1532 SITTSIESVY
+1532 NITTSTERVYRSANMKESV
-1542 QSANTKE
+1542 
-1549 QAQILAEFNVLQAAC
+1549 QILAEFNVLQAAC

-1592 AAFTKDTANDGA
+1592 AAFTKDTAKGGA
-1604 ITNAETKAKQ
+1604 IDNAETKAKQ
-1614 PLFLAYETWIADMR
+1614 PLFLAYETWIAGMR

-1643 YTALMDRAGEVEG
+1643 YTVLMNRAGEVEG
-1656 DVKAGRETLAA
+1656 DVKVGRETLAA

-1692 GIEQNKTNMLFYQ
+1692 GIEQNKANMLFYQ

-1801 TDVDAE
+1801 AGVDAE
-1807 NDLKTIMDKVLE
+1807 NTLKSIMDKVLW
-1819 RIDSLDCRAS
+1819 RIDSLDCKAS
-1829 FIEYTGVI
+1829 GIEYTGVI
-1837 DKALSDRIELVKSVN
+1837 DKAQSDRSELVKSVN
-1852 SHTFVVEVEDA
+1852 NHTFIVEVEDA
-1863 LNDTLEL
+1863 LRDTLNL
-1870 VREDLGNIKS
+1870 VNKDLNIIEE
-1880 YNEDTNDGYVSV
+1880 YNEQAKDGYVDI
-1892 DINGNDVTS
+1892 DINGNNIVSTS
-1901 TPIHYV
+1901 IHYV

-1959 VLDPSKAEAIAGT
+1959 VLDPSKAESIAGT

-1981 DDGRIN
+1981 DDGSIN

-1996 KIMDYNTMEVSQV
+1996 KIMGYNTMEVSQV
-2009 APRVRLAEL
+2009 APRVRLAEP

-2066 GESLGGSADDHQ
+2066 GESLGGSADDHL

-2108 LIYLEVSGRA
+2108 LVYLEVSGRA

-2125 NVLAADVDGV
+2125 NVLAAAADGV

>member
-1 MKKKTL
+1 M
-7 VSVLAMTS
+7 
-15 ASMAAYA
+15 
-22 NANLD
+22 
-27 QIKTEVDQWV
+27 
-37 GAEKPSLVNGV
+37 EKV
-48 LTSPNGTTI
+48 
-57 SQSLGSLLPGTYKL
+57 
-71 SATTLMN
+71 
-78 AKFLVNGKAL
+78 
-88 TNGEFKVEGTAASE
+88 
-102 VTLAIEAVETG
+102 
-113 KEFRV
+113 
-118 GGFKLELVFDFAGA
+118 
-132 QRTLLN
+132 
-138 AASKA
+138 
-143 IAKVSQEDD
+143 
-152 ADKYAEF
+152 
-159 NKRYSDLTVKINR
+159 
-172 VKDDAAG
+172 
-179 DFAAYTVYG
+179 
-188 EYKFYLNG
+188 
-196 VEGSTLM
+196 
-203 SEVKALDTDIEAH
+203 
-216 LANWRA
+216 
-222 YTASKAVG
+222 
-230 EEQNTALK
+230 
-238 SAWDTNIGNL
+238 
-248 SDADGVNSKQSAQD
+248 
-262 YAKVLSQSEYNAA
+262 
-275 KKTIDAFLV
+275 
-284 EVKGYYDNG
+284 
-293 TAATA
+293 
-298 CTPAFNSEFAKKA
+298 
-311 SDAIKKFTDKLVNVD
+311 
-326 KNHTAYDEV
+326 
-335 LGKIN
+335 
-340 STKAHYNEQLQAFMK
+340 
-355 VAVDPQDFSGLYETM
+355 
-370 RTEAHNA
+370 
-377 FNEVNLGIV
+377 
-386 AVERKNGTN
+386 
-395 ENHQT
+395 
-400 AEEGYEANTHALD
+400 
-413 SLYEKTDEVCK
+413 
-424 FYTDSI
+424 
-430 QNNDNIY
+430 
-437 KALIA
+437 
-442 ERTDGKSPWALLAEL
+442 
-457 KKDAVVSEKY
+457 
-467 KSDLEKA
+467 

-504 EKAKEPVTKSLNT
+504 ETAKEPVTKSLNT

-535 TAVLDV
+535 TAALDV

-569 TDEKKLQEEIDA
+569 TDEKTLQDEIDA

-603 TEIESLKGKIEGY
+603 AEIEALKGEIQSY

-628 NAAKTIA
+628 NAAKTIS

-689 QTALKAAAAAKDAD
+689 QTALKAATVAKDAD

-805 EETVTDLDYT
+805 EKTVTDLDYT
-815 SEDKQAETLAAL
+815 SENKQAETLAAL

-912 AMGNAY
+912 AMENAY

-954 LAAYERLAVETKK
+954 LAAYERLAVESKK

-1000 NTNPKGTYVI
+1000 NTNPKGMYVI
-1010 EFDNWVAN
+1010 DFDNWVAN
-1018 VNAAWKSHYNDNRAE
+1018 VNAAWKSHYNDNSDE

-1042 KEDYTDICE
+1042 KEGYTDICE

-1103 LEAEKSKLENQVAED
+1103 LEAEKSKLEGQVAKD

-1125 GKSEEQYGTI
+1125 GKSDEQYGTI
-1135 HGVLQTIKMQVVTIG
+1135 HGVLQTIRMQVVTIG

-1183 IEAVNVIGQVSKVQ
+1183 IEAVDVIGQVSKVQ
-1197 TPALLNVVKSAVE
+1197 TPELLNVVKSAVE
-1210 TANTSIQNYLQ
+1210 TANASIQNYLQ

-1258 EGKIDQIL
+1258 ESKIDQIL
-1266 NTMDATVQSATQTFF
+1266 YTMDAAVQSATYTFF
-1281 AGEYATAQGLYDA
+1281 DGEYETANKLYKDA
-1294 AYQELVDADY
+1294 RQELVDADY

-1314 QAVLEKAEAI
+1314 KAVLEKAEAI

-1366 HTDTLEQYNSHLAE
+1366 STDTLNQYNSHLTE

-1417 ADNTGH
+1417 ADNMGH
-1423 IYGDVMTELHVKL
+1423 IYGAVMEELHAKL
-1436 GQFGTPMYNAYVS
+1436 EQFGVPMYKAYVD
-1449 GKTEHNEYVTNND
+1449 GKKEHNLYVTNND
-1462 VYNGLIVKVE
+1462 VYNVLIEKVE

-1484 VDAYILTDACGVDAL
+1484 VDAYILTDTCGVEAL
-1499 QARIDRLIS
+1499 QARIDRLMS
-1508 DLETKRYKGG
+1508 DLETKRYEGG
-1518 LDNAYK
+1518 LDNTYK

-1532 SITTSIESVY
+1532 NITTSTERVYRSANMKESV
-1542 QSANTKE
+1542 
-1549 QAQILAEFNVLQAAC
+1549 QILAEFNVLQAAC

-1592 AAFTKDTANDGA
+1592 TAFTKDTAKGGA
-1604 ITNAETKAKQ
+1604 IDNAETKAKQ
-1614 PLFLAYETWIADMR
+1614 PLFLAYETWIAGMR

-1643 YTALMDRAGEVEG
+1643 YTVLMNRAGEVEG
-1656 DVKAGRETLAA
+1656 DVKVGRETLAA

-1692 GIEQNKTNMLFYQ
+1692 GIEQNKANMLFYQ

-1781 TAHIGKYGK
+1781 TAHISKYGK

-1801 TDVDAE
+1801 AGVDAE
-1807 NDLKTIMDKVLE
+1807 NTLKSIMDKVLW
-1819 RIDSLDCRAS
+1819 RIDSLDCKAS
-1829 FIEYTGVI
+1829 GIEYTGVI
-1837 DKALSDRIELVKSVN
+1837 DKAQSDRSELVKSVN
-1852 SHTFVVEVEDA
+1852 NHTFIVEVEDA
-1863 LNDTLEL
+1863 LRDTLNL
-1870 VREDLGNIKS
+1870 VNKDLNIIEE
-1880 YNEDTNDGYVSV
+1880 YNEQAKDGYVDI
-1892 DINGNDVTS
+1892 DINGNNIVSTS
-1901 TPIHYV
+1901 IHYV

-1959 VLDPSKAEAIAGT
+1959 VLDPSKAESIAGT

-1981 DDGRIN
+1981 DDGSIN

-1996 KIMDYNTMEVSQV
+1996 KIMGYNTMEVSQV
-2009 APRVRLAEL
+2009 APRVRLAEP

-2108 LIYLEVSGRA
+2108 LVYLEVSGRA

-2125 NVLAADVDGV
+2125 NVLAAAADGV

>member
-1 MKKKTL
+1 M
-7 VSVLAMTS
+7 
-15 ASMAAYA
+15 
-22 NANLD
+22 
-27 QIKTEVDQWV
+27 
-37 GAEKPSLVNGV
+37 
-48 LTSPNGTTI
+48 
-57 SQSLGSLLPGTYKL
+57 
-71 SATTLMN
+71 
-78 AKFLVNGKAL
+78 
-88 TNGEFKVEGTAASE
+88 
-102 VTLAIEAVETG
+102 
-113 KEFRV
+113 
-118 GGFKLELVFDFAGA
+118 
-132 QRTLLN
+132 
-138 AASKA
+138 
-143 IAKVSQEDD
+143 
-152 ADKYAEF
+152 
-159 NKRYSDLTVKINR
+159 
-172 VKDDAAG
+172 
-179 DFAAYTVYG
+179 
-188 EYKFYLNG
+188 
-196 VEGSTLM
+196 
-203 SEVKALDTDIEAH
+203 
-216 LANWRA
+216 
-222 YTASKAVG
+222 
-230 EEQNTALK
+230 
-238 SAWDTNIGNL
+238 
-248 SDADGVNSKQSAQD
+248 
-262 YAKVLSQSEYNAA
+262 
-275 KKTIDAFLV
+275 
-284 EVKGYYDNG
+284 
-293 TAATA
+293 
-298 CTPAFNSEFAKKA
+298 
-311 SDAIKKFTDKLVNVD
+311 
-326 KNHTAYDEV
+326 
-335 LGKIN
+335 
-340 STKAHYNEQLQAFMK
+340 
-355 VAVDPQDFSGLYETM
+355 
-370 RTEAHNA
+370 
-377 FNEVNLGIV
+377 
-386 AVERKNGTN
+386 
-395 ENHQT
+395 
-400 AEEGYEANTHALD
+400 
-413 SLYEKTDEVCK
+413 
-424 FYTDSI
+424 
-430 QNNDNIY
+430 
-437 KALIA
+437 
-442 ERTDGKSPWALLAEL
+442 
-457 KKDAVVSEKY
+457 
-467 KSDLEKA
+467 
-474 EANLKAIETEVV
+474 
-486 NQYKKY
+486 
-492 TLDAYTQKGGAY
+492 
-504 EKAKEPVTKSLNT
+504 
-517 IIEKEYQ
+517 
-524 SLPNYQAKVEL
+524 PNYQAKVEL
-535 TAVLDV
+535 TAALDV
-541 QTAAFDKAK
+541 QTASFDKAK

-569 TDEKKLQEEIDA
+569 TDEKTLQGEIDA

-603 TEIESLKGKIEGY
+603 AEIEALKGEIQSY
-616 VNAAKAVVKVYD
+616 VNTAKAVVKVYD
-628 NAAKTIA
+628 NAAKTIS

-689 QTALKAAAAAKDAD
+689 QTALKAATVAKDAD

-768 SVNDDLDGLSV
+768 SVNDDLDVLSV
-779 TAEIYGSF
+779 TTEIYGSF

-805 EETVTDLDYT
+805 EKTVTDLDYT

-912 AMGNAY
+912 AMDNAY

-1000 NTNPKGTYVI
+1000 NTNPKGMYVI
-1010 EFDNWVAN
+1010 DFDNWVAN
-1018 VNAAWKSHYNDNRAE
+1018 VNAAWKSHYNDNSAE

-1103 LEAEKSKLENQVAED
+1103 LEAEKSKLEGQVAKD

-1125 GKSEEQYGTI
+1125 GESDAQYGAI
-1135 HGVLQTIKMQVVTIG
+1135 HGVLQTIKIQVVTIG

-1168 YNSFNSAVED
+1168 YDSFNRAVED

-1183 IEAVNVIGQVSKVQ
+1183 IEAVDVIGQVSKVQ
-1197 TPALLNVVKSAVE
+1197 TPELLNVVKSAVE
-1210 TANTSIQNYLQ
+1210 TANASIQNYLQ

-1258 EGKIDQIL
+1258 ESKIDQIL
-1266 NTMDATVQSATQTFF
+1266 YTMDAAVQSATYTFF
-1281 AGEYATAQGLYDA
+1281 DGEYETANKLYKDA
-1294 AYQELVDADY
+1294 RQELVDADY

-1314 QAVLEKAEAI
+1314 KAVLEKAEAI

-1366 HTDTLEQYNSHLAE
+1366 STDTLNQYNSHLTE

-1423 IYGDVMTELHVKL
+1423 IYGAVMEELHAKL
-1436 GQFGTPMYNAYVS
+1436 EQFGVPMYKAYVD
-1449 GKTEHNEYVTNND
+1449 GKKEHNLYVTNND
-1462 VYNGLIVKVE
+1462 VYNVLIEKVE

-1484 VDAYILTDACGVDAL
+1484 VDAYILTDTCGVEAL
-1499 QARIDRLIS
+1499 QARIDRLMS
-1508 DLETKRYKGG
+1508 DLETKRYEGG
-1518 LDNAYK
+1518 LDNTYK

-1532 SITTSIESVY
+1532 NITTSTERVYRSANMKESV
-1542 QSANTKE
+1542 
-1549 QAQILAEFNVLQAAC
+1549 QILAEFNVLQAAC

-1592 AAFTKDTANDGA
+1592 AAFTKDTAKGGA
-1604 ITNAETKAKQ
+1604 IDNAETKAKQ
-1614 PLFLAYETWIADMR
+1614 PLFLAYETWIAGMR

-1643 YTALMDRAGEVEG
+1643 YTVLMNRAGEVEG
-1656 DVKAGRETLAA
+1656 DVKVGRETLAA

-1692 GIEQNKTNMLFYQ
+1692 GIEQNKANMLFYQ

-1781 TAHIGKYGK
+1781 TAHISKYGK

-1801 TDVDAE
+1801 AGVDAE
-1807 NDLKTIMDKVLE
+1807 NTLKFIMDKVLW
-1819 RIDSLDCRAS
+1819 RIDSLDCKAS
-1829 FIEYTGVI
+1829 GIEYTGVI
-1837 DKALSDRIELVKSVN
+1837 DKAQSDRSELVKSVN
-1852 SHTFVVEVEDA
+1852 NHTFIVEVEDA
-1863 LNDTLEL
+1863 LRDTLNL
-1870 VREDLGNIKS
+1870 VNKDLNIIEE
-1880 YNEDTNDGYVSV
+1880 YNEQAKDGYVDI
-1892 DINGNDVTS
+1892 DINGNNIVSTS
-1901 TPIHYV
+1901 IHYV

-1959 VLDPSKAEAIAGT
+1959 VLDPSKAESIAGT

-1981 DDGRIN
+1981 DDGSIN

-1996 KIMDYNTMEVSQV
+1996 KIMGYNTMEVSQV
-2009 APRVRLAEL
+2009 APRVRLAEP

-2108 LIYLEVSGRA
+2108 LVYLEVSGRA

-2125 NVLAADVDGV
+2125 NVLAADADGV
-2135 LYSIGG
+2135 LYSNGG

-2153 QANPSMKEKIY
+2153 QANPSVKEKIY

>member
-71 SATTLMN
+71 SATTSMN

-230 EEQNTALK
+230 EEQKTALK

-275 KKTIDAFLV
+275 KETIDAFLLKI
-284 EVKGYYDNG
+284 EGYYDNG
-293 TAATA
+293 TAATE
-298 CTPAFNSEFAKKA
+298 CTPTFNSEFAKKA
-311 SDAIKKFTDKLVNVD
+311 SEAIKKFTDKLVNVD

-340 STKAHYNEQLQAFMK
+340 FTKAHYNEQLQAFMK
-355 VAVDPQDFSGLYETM
+355 VAVDPQVFPGLYETM

-413 SLYEKTDEVCK
+413 SLYKKTDEVHK

-442 ERTDGKSPWALLAEL
+442 ERTDGKSPWALFAEL

-467 KSDLEKA
+467 KSELEKA
-474 EANLKAIETEVV
+474 EADLKAIETEVV

-504 EKAKEPVTKSLNT
+504 EKAKELVTTSLNA

-535 TAVLDV
+535 TAALDV
-541 QTAAFDKAK
+541 QTASFDKAK

-569 TDEKKLQEEIDA
+569 TDEKTLQGEIDA

-603 TEIESLKGKIEGY
+603 AEIEALKGEIQSY
-616 VNAAKAVVKVYD
+616 VNTAKAVVKVYD
-628 NAAKTIA
+628 NAAKTIS

-689 QTALKAAAAAKDAD
+689 QTALKAATVAKDAD

-805 EETVTDLDYT
+805 EKTVTDLDYT

-912 AMGNAY
+912 AMENAY

-1000 NTNPKGTYVI
+1000 NTNPKGMYVI
-1010 EFDNWVAN
+1010 DFDNWVAN
-1018 VNAAWKSHYNDNRAE
+1018 VNAAWKSHYNDNSDE

-1042 KEDYTDICE
+1042 KEGYTDICE

-1103 LEAEKSKLENQVAED
+1103 LEAEKSKLEGQVAKD

-1125 GKSEEQYGTI
+1125 GKSDEQYGTI
-1135 HGVLQTIKMQVVTIG
+1135 HGVLQTIRMQVVTIG

-1183 IEAVNVIGQVSKVQ
+1183 IEAVDVIGQVSKVQ
-1197 TPALLNVVKSAVE
+1197 TPELLNVVKSAVE
-1210 TANTSIQNYLQ
+1210 TANASIQNYLQ

-1258 EGKIDQIL
+1258 ESKIDQIL
-1266 NTMDATVQSATQTFF
+1266 YTMDAAVQSATYTFF
-1281 AGEYATAQGLYDA
+1281 DGEYETANKLYKDA
-1294 AYQELVDADY
+1294 RQELVDADY

-1314 QAVLEKAEAI
+1314 KAVLEKAEAI

-1366 HTDTLEQYNSHLAE
+1366 STDTLNQYNSHLTE

-1423 IYGDVMTELHVKL
+1423 IYGAVMEELHAKL
-1436 GQFGTPMYNAYVS
+1436 EQFGVPMYKAYVD
-1449 GKTEHNEYVTNND
+1449 GKKEHNLYVTNND
-1462 VYNGLIVKVE
+1462 VYNVLIEKVE

-1484 VDAYILTDACGVDAL
+1484 VDAYILTDTCGVEAL
-1499 QARIDRLIS
+1499 QARIDRLMS
-1508 DLETKRYKGG
+1508 DLETKRYEGG
-1518 LDNAYK
+1518 LDNTYK

-1532 SITTSIESVY
+1532 NITTSTERVYRSANMKESV
-1542 QSANTKE
+1542 
-1549 QAQILAEFNVLQAAC
+1549 QILAEFNVLQAAC

-1592 AAFTKDTANDGA
+1592 TAFTKDTAKGGA
-1604 ITNAETKAKQ
+1604 IDNAETKAKQ
-1614 PLFLAYETWIADMR
+1614 PLFLAYETWIAGMR

-1643 YTALMDRAGEVEG
+1643 YTVLMDRAGEVEG
-1656 DVKAGRETLAA
+1656 DVKVGRETLAA

-1692 GIEQNKTNMLFYQ
+1692 GIEQNKANMLFYQ

-1734 LNDEAYEARKAD
+1734 LNDEVYEARKAD

-1756 VVDKLTGFEYY
+1756 VVDKLAGFEYY

-1781 TAHIGKYGK
+1781 TAHISKYGK

-1801 TDVDAE
+1801 AEVDAE
-1807 NDLKTIMDKVLE
+1807 NTLKSIMDKVLW
-1819 RIDSLDCRAS
+1819 RIDSLDCKAS
-1829 FIEYTGVI
+1829 GIEYTGVI
-1837 DKALSDRIELVKSVN
+1837 DKAQSDRSELVKSVN
-1852 SHTFVVEVEDA
+1852 NHTFIVEVEDA
-1863 LNDTLEL
+1863 LRDTLNL
-1870 VREDLGNIKS
+1870 VNKDLNIIEE
-1880 YNEDTNDGYVSV
+1880 YNEQAKDGYVDI
-1892 DINGNDVTS
+1892 DINGNNIVSTS
-1901 TPIHYV
+1901 IHYV

-1959 VLDPSKAEAIAGT
+1959 VLDPSKAESIAGT

-1981 DDGRIN
+1981 DDGSIN

-1996 KIMDYNTMEVSQV
+1996 KIMGYNTMEVSQV
-2009 APRVRLAEL
+2009 APRVRLAEP
-2018 AMTQTEESVEMNMEE
+2018 AMTQAEESVEMNMEE

-2153 QANPSMKEKIY
+2153 QANPSVKEKIY

>member
-71 SATTLMN
+71 SATTSMN

-222 YTASKAVG
+222 YTASKVVG
-230 EEQNTALK
+230 EEQKTALK

-275 KKTIDAFLV
+275 KETIDAFLLKI
-284 EVKGYYDNG
+284 EGYYDNG
-293 TAATA
+293 TAATE
-298 CTPAFNSEFAKKA
+298 CTPTFNSEFAKKA
-311 SDAIKKFTDKLVNVD
+311 SEAIKKFTDKLVNVD

-340 STKAHYNEQLQAFMK
+340 FTKAHYNEQLQAFMK
-355 VAVDPQDFSGLYETM
+355 VAVDPQVFPGLYETM

-413 SLYEKTDEVCK
+413 SLYKKTDEVHK

-442 ERTDGKSPWALLAEL
+442 ERTDGKSPWALFAEL

-467 KSDLEKA
+467 KSELEKA
-474 EANLKAIETEVV
+474 EADLKAIETEVV

-504 EKAKEPVTKSLNT
+504 EKAKELVTTSLNA

-535 TAVLDV
+535 TAALDV
-541 QTAAFDKAK
+541 QTASFDKAK

-569 TDEKKLQEEIDA
+569 TDEKTLQGEIDA

-603 TEIESLKGKIEGY
+603 AEIEALKGEIQSY
-616 VNAAKAVVKVYD
+616 VNTAKAVVKVYD
-628 NAAKTIA
+628 NAAKTIS

-689 QTALKAAAAAKDAD
+689 QTALKAATVAKDAD

-779 TAEIYGSF
+779 TTEIYGSF

-805 EETVTDLDYT
+805 EKTVTDLDYT

-912 AMGNAY
+912 AMENAY

-985 LGNSENH
+985 LGSSEKH
-992 YVNGLLGE
+992 YVEGLLGE
-1000 NTNPKGTYVI
+1000 NTNPKGEYVI
-1010 EFDNWVAN
+1010 DFDNWVAN
-1018 VNAAWKSHYNDNRAE
+1018 VNAAWKSHYNDNSAE

-1103 LEAEKSKLENQVAED
+1103 LEAEKSKLEGQVAKD

-1125 GKSEEQYGTI
+1125 GKSDEQYGTI
-1135 HGVLQTIKMQVVTIG
+1135 HGVLQTIRMQVVTIG

-1183 IEAVNVIGQVSKVQ
+1183 IEAVDVIGQVSKVQ
-1197 TPALLNVVKSAVE
+1197 TPELLNVVKSAVE
-1210 TANTSIQNYLQ
+1210 TANASIQNYLQ

-1258 EGKIDQIL
+1258 ESKIDQIL
-1266 NTMDATVQSATQTFF
+1266 YTMDAAVQSATYTFF
-1281 AGEYATAQGLYDA
+1281 DGEYETANKLYKDA
-1294 AYQELVDADY
+1294 RQELVNADY

-1355 EPAAVYEWETL
+1355 EPAAVHEWETL

-1395 GKKFVDDIKATR
+1395 GKKFVDDIKATL

-1423 IYGDVMTELHVKL
+1423 IYGAVMEELHAKL
-1436 GQFGTPMYNAYVS
+1436 EQFGVPMYKAYVD
-1449 GKTEHNEYVTNND
+1449 GKKEHNLYVTNND
-1462 VYNGLIVKVE
+1462 VYNVLIEKVE

-1484 VDAYILTDACGVDAL
+1484 VDAYILTDTCGVEAL
-1499 QARIDRLIS
+1499 QARIDRLMS
-1508 DLETKRYKGG
+1508 DLETKRYEGG
-1518 LDNAYK
+1518 LDNTYK

-1532 SITTSIESVY
+1532 NITTSTERVYRSANMKESV
-1542 QSANTKE
+1542 
-1549 QAQILAEFNVLQAAC
+1549 QILAEFNVLQAAC

-1592 AAFTKDTANDGA
+1592 AAFTKDTAKGGA
-1604 ITNAETKAKQ
+1604 IDNAETKAKQ
-1614 PLFLAYETWIADMR
+1614 PLFLAYETWIAGMR

-1643 YTALMDRAGEVEG
+1643 YTVLMNRAGEVEG
-1656 DVKAGRETLAA
+1656 DVKVGRETLAA

-1692 GIEQNKTNMLFYQ
+1692 GIEQNKANMLFYQ

-1725 IAKDQERYT
+1725 IAKNQERYT

-1781 TAHIGKYGK
+1781 TAHISKYGK

-1801 TDVDAE
+1801 AEVAAE
-1807 NDLKTIMDKVLE
+1807 NTLKFIMDKVLW
-1819 RIDSLDCRAS
+1819 RIDSLDCKAS
-1829 FIEYTGVI
+1829 GIECTGVI
-1837 DKALSDRIELVKSVN
+1837 DKAQSDRSELVKSVN
-1852 SHTFVVEVEDA
+1852 NHTFIVEVEDA
-1863 LNDTLEL
+1863 LRDTLNL
-1870 VREDLGNIKS
+1870 VNKDLNIIEE
-1880 YNEDTNDGYVSV
+1880 YNEQAKDGYVDI
-1892 DINGNDVTS
+1892 DINGNNIVSTS
-1901 TPIHYV
+1901 IHYV

-1959 VLDPSKAEAIAGT
+1959 VLDPSKAESIAGT

-1981 DDGRIN
+1981 DDGSIN

-1996 KIMDYNTMEVSQV
+1996 KIMGYNTMEVSQV
-2009 APRVRLAEL
+2009 APRVRLAEP
-2018 AMTQTEESVEMNMEE
+2018 AMTQTEESVGMNMEE

-2108 LIYLEVSGRA
+2108 LVYLEVSGRA

-2125 NVLAADVDGV
+2125 NVLAADADGV
-2135 LYSIGG
+2135 LYSNGG

-2153 QANPSMKEKIY
+2153 QANPSVKEKIY

>member
-71 SATTLMN
+71 SATTSMN

-230 EEQNTALK
+230 EEQKTALK

-275 KKTIDAFLV
+275 KETIDAFLLKI
-284 EVKGYYDNG
+284 EGYYDNG
-293 TAATA
+293 TAATE
-298 CTPAFNSEFAKKA
+298 CTPTFNSEFAKKA
-311 SDAIKKFTDKLVNVD
+311 SEAIKKFTDKLVNVD

-340 STKAHYNEQLQAFMK
+340 FTKAHYNEQLQAFMK
-355 VAVDPQDFSGLYETM
+355 VAVDPQDFPGLYETM

-413 SLYEKTDEVCK
+413 SLYKKTDEVHK

-467 KSDLEKA
+467 KSDLEKV

-504 EKAKEPVTKSLNT
+504 ETAKEPVTKSLNT

-535 TAVLDV
+535 TAALDV

-569 TDEKKLQEEIDA
+569 TDEKTLQDEIDA

-603 TEIESLKGKIEGY
+603 TEIEALKGEIQSY
-616 VNAAKAVVKVYD
+616 VNTAKAVVKVYD
-628 NAAKTIA
+628 NAAKTIS

-662 ETPDENI
+662 EKPDENI

-689 QTALKAAAAAKDAD
+689 QTALKAAAVAKDAD

-805 EETVTDLDYT
+805 EKTVTDLDYT

-912 AMGNAY
+912 AMENAY

-954 LAAYERLAVETKK
+954 LAAYERLAVESKK

-1000 NTNPKGTYVI
+1000 NTNPKGMYVI
-1010 EFDNWVAN
+1010 DFDNWVAN
-1018 VNAAWKSHYNDNRAE
+1018 VNAAWKSHYNDNSDE

-1042 KEDYTDICE
+1042 KEGYTDICE

-1103 LEAEKSKLENQVAED
+1103 LEAEKSKLEGQVAKD

-1125 GKSEEQYGTI
+1125 GKSDEQYGTI
-1135 HGVLQTIKMQVVTIG
+1135 HGVLQTIRMQVVTIG

-1197 TPALLNVVKSAVE
+1197 TPELLNVVKSAVE
-1210 TANTSIQNYLQ
+1210 TANASIQNYLQ

-1258 EGKIDQIL
+1258 ESKIDQIL
-1266 NTMDATVQSATQTFF
+1266 YTMDAAVQSATYTFF
-1281 AGEYATAQGLYDA
+1281 DGEYETANKLYKDA
-1294 AYQELVDADY
+1294 RQELVDADY

-1314 QAVLEKAEAI
+1314 KAVLEKAEAI

-1366 HTDTLEQYNSHLAE
+1366 STDTLNQYNSHLTE
-1380 LEEWYEN
+1380 LEKWYEN

-1423 IYGDVMTELHVKL
+1423 IYGAVMEELHAKL
-1436 GQFGTPMYNAYVS
+1436 EQFGVPMYKAYVD
-1449 GKTEHNEYVTNND
+1449 GKKEHNLYVTNND
-1462 VYNGLIVKVE
+1462 VYNVLIEKVE

-1484 VDAYILTDACGVDAL
+1484 VDAYILTDTCGVEAL
-1499 QARIDRLIS
+1499 QARIDRLMS
-1508 DLETKRYKGG
+1508 DLETKRYEGG
-1518 LDNAYK
+1518 LDNTYK

-1532 SITTSIESVY
+1532 NITTSTERVYRSANMKESV
-1542 QSANTKE
+1542 
-1549 QAQILAEFNVLQAAC
+1549 QILAEFNVLQAAC

-1592 AAFTKDTANDGA
+1592 AAFTKDTAKGGA
-1604 ITNAETKAKQ
+1604 IDNAETKAKQ
-1614 PLFLAYETWIADMR
+1614 PLFLAYETWIAGMR

-1643 YTALMDRAGEVEG
+1643 YTVLMNRAGEVEG
-1656 DVKAGRETLAA
+1656 DVKVGRETLAA

-1692 GIEQNKTNMLFYQ
+1692 GIEQNKANMLFYQ

-1801 TDVDAE
+1801 VGVDAE
-1807 NDLKTIMDKVLE
+1807 NTLKFIMDKVLW
-1819 RIDSLDCRAS
+1819 RIDSLDCKAS
-1829 FIEYTGVI
+1829 GIEYTGVI
-1837 DKALSDRIELVKSVN
+1837 DKAQSDRSELVKSVN
-1852 SHTFVVEVEDA
+1852 NHTFIVEVEDA
-1863 LNDTLEL
+1863 LRDTLNL
-1870 VREDLGNIKS
+1870 VNKDLNIIEE
-1880 YNEDTNDGYVSV
+1880 YNEQAKDGYVDI
-1892 DINGNDVTS
+1892 DINGNNIVSTS
-1901 TPIHYV
+1901 IHYV
-1907 KEALPQIQAALAKQ
+1907 KEALPQIQAALARQ

-1959 VLDPSKAEAIAGT
+1959 VLDPSKAESIAGT

-1981 DDGRIN
+1981 DDGSIN

-1996 KIMDYNTMEVSQV
+1996 KIMGYNTMEVSQV
-2009 APRVRLAEL
+2009 APRVRLAEP

-2108 LIYLEVSGRA
+2108 LVYLEVSGRA

-2125 NVLAADVDGV
+2125 NVLAAAADGV